1 MLDWM
6 KKLFNKEEEQ
16 TAMNKEV
23 PKQIESQPKIPR
35 VNHYTEA
42 REAQMASRNAGKC
55 RFPLIPDDGFD
66 EDDVREQPRFEEQHV
81 QSGVYEDQPTQRGIK
96 VERSRRPYVEKVV
109 ATYEEPEVQYE
120 PDPEPV
126 VKKVSVPSQESSR
139 RPFRP
144 TEMIS
149 PIYGYNRPSVEK
161 KVEKQE
167 EEKEREDLE
176 ISVEGKS
183 VVDAWLEK
191 KGYTLSAFSEGQ
203 TTTPSSSGRAGN
215 QQEEQNHSKKE
226 EKSVVDQWLEKNG
239 YEIERQEPVVEEKE
253 VVQEINTPQEVSADE
268 FLHKT
273 IAERTED
280 AGKEKDVVVSN
291 ENSLQEELVDSQ
303 VEHEDTI
310 LAEEMKCN
318 TEIEK
323 QTSEES
329 VIVKA
334 EEKLE
339 ETIIVEI
346 PEEFAEIAE
355 TEEPEVEVTAETE
368 ESEEVEVTAETEESE
383 EVEVIAEA
391 EESEEVEV
399 TAETEESEEVEVTA
413 ETEESEEVEV
423 TAEAEESEEVEVT
436 AETEEFEEVKVIA
449 EAEESEEAEVT
460 TETEESEEVEEIAE
474 TEESEEVEEIAEAE
488 ESEEVEVIAEAEES
502 EEVEVTTETEESEEV
517 EVTAETEE
525 SEEVEVTAE
534 AEESEEVEVT
544 AETEEFEEVK
554 VIAEAE
560 ESEEAE
566 VTTETEESE
575 EVEEIAETEESEEVE
590 EIAEAEESEE
600 VEVIAEAEES
610 EEVEVTT
617 ETEESE
623 EVEVTAETE
632 ESEEVEVTAEA
643 EESEEVEVTAE
654 TEEFEEVKVI
664 AEAEESEEVEEIAE
678 AEESEVEA
686 FVELEETQP
695 EMVLDEAIEQKSE
708 FIHVAE
714 ADEQTK
720 KDVQSFANVLIA
732 ETEENKLVVEEALVA
747 EEQPVVEEAPIAEG
761 KPVVEEAPVAE
772 EQLVVEEALVAE
784 EQPVVEEAPIAE
796 GKSVVEEAPVAE
808 EQLVVEETTI
818 AEEKPVV
825 PKEEP
830 KREKKRHVPF
840 NVVMLK
846 QDRTRLMER
855 HAARTS
861 VMQPSMGERVENKPV
876 HQVEESPVQQVVVE
890 SRVEEQP
897 VKQVVVDPQ
906 VEEQPMQQVVVE
918 PQVEEQPMQQVVVEP
933 QVKEQPMQQVVVEP
947 QVEVQPMQQ
956 VVVEPQ
962 VKEQPMQQVVVE
974 PQVKEQPM
982 QQVVVE
988 PQVEEQLGQQMVVE
1002 SQVEEKP
1009 MQQVV
1014 VEQVQKPISST
1025 EVQEKA
1031 YVVNQRENDMRNVL
1045 QTPPTYTVP
1054 PLALLSIPRQ
1064 AALDNKEWLEE
1075 QKELLDTTFNNF
1087 HVGAHVINVSQGP
1100 AVTRFEVQ
1108 PDPGV
1113 KVNKITNL
1121 SDDIKLSL
1129 AAKDIRIEAPIPG
1142 KSAIGIEVPNKE
1154 SKPVF
1159 LREILRSPVFTK
1171 SESPLTVALGLDI
1184 SGDPIVTDIRK
1195 MPHGLIAGATGSG
1208 KSVCINAILTS
1219 ILYKAKP
1226 HEVKLMLIDPKMVE
1240 LAPYNSVPHLVAP
1253 VITDV
1258 KAATAAL
1265 KWAVEEMERR
1275 YELFAH
1281 AGARDLTRYNTIVSE
1296 REIPGETLPYIVI
1309 VIDELADLMMV
1320 APGDVEEAIC
1330 RIAQKARACGIHLL
1344 VATQRPSVDVI
1355 TGLIKSN
1362 IPTRIAFTVS
1372 SQVDSRTII
1381 DIGGAEKLLGRGDM
1395 LFLGNGTSKPVR
1407 VQGVYVSDDE
1417 IEKTVDHVK
1426 KQMKPNYLFQQ
1437 EDLLAKTEQSE
1448 SEDELFFDACQ
1459 FVVEQ
1464 GGASTSSVQ
1473 RKFRIGYNR
1482 AARLI
1487 EEMESQ
1493 GIISEARGTK
1503 PRDVLISEDE
1513 FAAMQETN
1521 V

>member
-16 TAMNKEV
+16 TAMNKEAM
-23 PKQIESQPKIPR
+23 KQIESQPKIPR

-66 EDDVREQPRFEEQHV
+66 EDDVRELPHFEEHPV
-81 QSGVYEDQPTQRGIK
+81 QRGIYEEQPTQTGIK
-96 VERSRRPYVEKVV
+96 VERSRRQYVENAVS
-109 ATYEEPEVQYE
+109 TYEEPEVQYE

-126 VKKVSVPSQESSR
+126 VKKVSVSPQESSR

-161 KVEKQE
+161 KEEKQE

-191 KGYTLSAFSEGQ
+191 KGYTLSYFSEGKAP
-203 TTTPSSSGRAGN
+203 TSSSHQDVD
-215 QQEEQNHSKKE
+215 QQGQQSKKE

-253 VVQEINTPQEVSADE
+253 VIQEINTPQEVSADE
-268 FLHKT
+268 LLHKT
-273 IAERTED
+273 VAERMED
-280 AGKEKDVVVSN
+280 AEQEKDVVVLN
-291 ENSLQEELVDSQ
+291 ENILQEELVDSK

-310 LAEEMKCN
+310 LSEEIKRN
-318 TEIEK
+318 TEIEQPIMEVEK
-323 QTSEES
+323 QAPEES

-346 PEEFAEIAE
+346 PEEFGEVAEVMAEAEVVVEAEETEEAEVVVEAEETEEAEVIAE
-355 TEEPEVEVTAETE
+355 TEG
-368 ESEEVEVTAETEESE
+368 
-383 EVEVIAEA
+383 
-391 EESEEVEV
+391 
-399 TAETEESEEVEVTA
+399 
-413 ETEESEEVEV
+413 
-423 TAEAEESEEVEVT
+423 
-436 AETEEFEEVKVIA
+436 
-449 EAEESEEAEVT
+449 
-460 TETEESEEVEEIAE
+460 
-474 TEESEEVEEIAEAE
+474 
-488 ESEEVEVIAEAEES
+488 
-502 EEVEVTTETEESEEV
+502 
-517 EVTAETEE
+517 
-525 SEEVEVTAE
+525 
-534 AEESEEVEVT
+534 
-544 AETEEFEEVK
+544 
-554 VIAEAE
+554 
-560 ESEEAE
+560 
-566 VTTETEESE
+566 
-575 EVEEIAETEESEEVE
+575 
-590 EIAEAEESEE
+590 
-600 VEVIAEAEES
+600 
-610 EEVEVTT
+610 
-617 ETEESE
+617 
-623 EVEVTAETE
+623 
-632 ESEEVEVTAEA
+632 
-643 EESEEVEVTAE
+643 
-654 TEEFEEVKVI
+654 
-664 AEAEESEEVEEIAE
+664 
-678 AEESEVEA
+678 SEVEA
-686 FVELEETQP
+686 IVELEETQQ
-695 EMVLDEAIEQKSE
+695 EMVLDEAIEQKNE

-720 KDVQSFANVLIA
+720 EDVQSFANVLIA
-732 ETEENKLVVEEALVA
+732 ETEESKLFVEEEPVA
-747 EEQPVVEEAPIAEG
+747 EEQPVVEEG
-761 KPVVEEAPVAE
+761 PVAE
-772 EQLVVEEALVAE
+772 EQPVAEEGPVAE
-784 EQPVVEEAPIAE
+784 EQPVVEE
-796 GKSVVEEAPVAE
+796 GPVAK
-808 EQLVVEETTI
+808 EQPIVQ
-818 AEEKPVV
+818 
-825 PKEEP
+825 KEEP

-846 QDRTRLMER
+846 QDRKRLMER
-855 HAARTS
+855 HAARANA
-861 VMQPSMGERVENKPV
+861 MQSSMSERVENKPV
-876 HQVEESPVQQVVVE
+876 QQVEETPVQQVVVEPQVEEKPMQQVVVE
-890 SRVEEQP
+890 SRVEEIP
-897 VKQVVVDPQ
+897 VQQEVVEPQ
-906 VEEQPMQQVVVE
+906 VEEKPIQQVVVEPQVEEKPMQQVVVE
-918 PQVEEQPMQQVVVEP
+918 PQVEEQPV
-933 QVKEQPMQQVVVEP
+933 
-947 QVEVQPMQQ
+947 
-956 VVVEPQ
+956 
-962 VKEQPMQQVVVE
+962 
-974 PQVKEQPM
+974 
-982 QQVVVE
+982 
-988 PQVEEQLGQQMVVE
+988 QQMVVE
-1002 SQVEEKP
+1002 SRVEERP
-1009 MQQVV
+1009 VQQMVAG
-1014 VEQVQKPISST
+1014 QVQKPSSST
-1025 EVQEKA
+1025 EPQEKA

-1054 PLALLSIPRQ
+1054 PLALLSIPQ
-1064 AALDNKEWLEE
+1064 QSALDNTEWLEE

-1226 HEVKLMLIDPKMVE
+1226 HEVKLILIDPKMVE

-1426 KQMKPNYLFQQ
+1426 KQMKPNYLFKQ
-1437 EDLLAKTEQSE
+1437 EDLLAKSEQSE
-1448 SEDELFFDACQ
+1448 SEDELFLDACQ

-1493 GIISEARGTK
+1493 GIISEGRGTK

-1521 V
+1521 I

>member
-16 TAMNKEV
+16 TAINKEV
-23 PKQIESQPKIPR
+23 PKQIESQSKIPR

-55 RFPLIPDDGFD
+55 RFPLVPDNGFD
-66 EDDVREQPRFEEQHV
+66 EEDVIATGHFEEQPV
-81 QSGVYEDQPTQRGIK
+81 QVVTYENQPTQRGIK
-96 VERSRRPYVEKVV
+96 VERSRRQYVEQVV
-109 ATYEEPEVQYE
+109 STYEEPEVQYE
-120 PDPEPV
+120 PEREPV
-126 VKKVSVPSQESSR
+126 VKKASAPSQESNR

-191 KGYTLSAFSEGQ
+191 KGYTLSDFSEGQ
-203 TTTPSSSGRAGN
+203 ATTSSSHEGVDQRD
-215 QQEEQNHSKKE
+215 QQSKEE

-239 YEIERQEPVVEEKE
+239 YEIERQEPIVEKE
-253 VVQEINTPQEVSADE
+253 VVQEISAQQAVPAGEVP
-268 FLHKT
+268 HQT
-273 IAERTED
+273 IAERMED
-280 AGKEKDVVVSN
+280 AKQESDVVAKN
-291 ENSLQEELVDSQ
+291 ILQTELVDSK

-310 LAEEMKCN
+310 LSEETKRN
-318 TEIEK
+318 TEIEQPTIEVEK
-323 QTSEES
+323 QAPEES

-339 ETIIVEI
+339 ETIVVEI
-346 PEEFAEIAE
+346 QEEVEVIAE
-355 TEEPEVEVTAETE
+355 TEAPEEVEVIAEAEEVEVIAETE
-368 ESEEVEVTAETEESE
+368 ESEEVEVIAETEESE

-391 EESEEVEV
+391 EELEKVEV
-399 TAETEESEEVEVTA
+399 ITETEA
-413 ETEESEEVEV
+413 P
-423 TAEAEESEEVEVT
+423 
-436 AETEEFEEVKVIA
+436 
-449 EAEESEEAEVT
+449 EEAEPV
-460 TETEESEEVEEIAE
+460 A
-474 TEESEEVEEIAEAE
+474 
-488 ESEEVEVIAEAEES
+488 
-502 EEVEVTTETEESEEV
+502 
-517 EVTAETEE
+517 
-525 SEEVEVTAE
+525 
-534 AEESEEVEVT
+534 
-544 AETEEFEEVK
+544 
-554 VIAEAE
+554 
-560 ESEEAE
+560 
-566 VTTETEESE
+566 
-575 EVEEIAETEESEEVE
+575 
-590 EIAEAEESEE
+590 
-600 VEVIAEAEES
+600 
-610 EEVEVTT
+610 
-617 ETEESE
+617 
-623 EVEVTAETE
+623 
-632 ESEEVEVTAEA
+632 
-643 EESEEVEVTAE
+643 
-654 TEEFEEVKVI
+654 
-664 AEAEESEEVEEIAE
+664 
-678 AEESEVEA
+678 
-686 FVELEETQP
+686 LEETQQ
-695 EMVLDEAIEQKSE
+695 EMVLNEAIEQTNE

-714 ADEQTK
+714 AEEQAK
-720 KDVQSFANVLIA
+720 KDVQSFADVLIA
-732 ETEENKLVVEEALVA
+732 EEQRVVEEAPIA
-747 EEQPVVEEAPIAEG
+747 EEQPVVEEAPIAE
-761 KPVVEEAPVAE
+761 
-772 EQLVVEEALVAE
+772 

-796 GKSVVEEAPVAE
+796 EQSIVEEAPIAE
-808 EQLVVEETTI
+808 EQPIVQ
-818 AEEKPVV
+818 
-825 PKEEP
+825 KEEP

-855 HAARTS
+855 HAAR
-861 VMQPSMGERVENKPV
+861 VNAMQSSMSERVENKPV
-876 HQVEESPVQQVVVE
+876 QQVEERPL
-890 SRVEEQP
+890 
-897 VKQVVVDPQ
+897 PQ
-906 VEEQPMQQVVVE
+906 VEEKPMQQVVVE
-918 PQVEEQPMQQVVVEP
+918 PQVEEKPMQQVVVEP
-933 QVKEQPMQQVVVEP
+933 
-947 QVEVQPMQQ
+947 
-956 VVVEPQ
+956 
-962 VKEQPMQQVVVE
+962 
-974 PQVKEQPM
+974 
-982 QQVVVE
+982 
-988 PQVEEQLGQQMVVE
+988 
-1002 SQVEEKP
+1002 QVEEKP

-1014 VEQVQKPISST
+1014 VEQVQKPNSST

-1045 QTPPTYTVP
+1045 QTPPTYAIP
-1054 PLALLSIPRQ
+1054 PLTLLSIPQQ
-1064 AALDNKEWLEE
+1064 AALDNTEWLDE

-1281 AGARDLTRYNTIVSE
+1281 AGARDLTRYNTIVSG

-1417 IEKTVDHVK
+1417 IEKTVDHVR
-1426 KQMKPNYLFQQ
+1426 KQMKPNYLFKQ
-1437 EDLLAKTEQSE
+1437 EDLLAKTEQAE

-1493 GIISEARGTK
+1493 GIISEGRGTK

>member
-1 MLDWM
+1 M

-55 RFPLIPDDGFD
+55 RFPLVPDNGFD
-66 EDDVREQPRFEEQHV
+66 EEDESEVNRFEEQPV
-81 QSGVYEDQPTQRGIK
+81 QGVTYEEPTAQRGIK

-109 ATYEEPEVQYE
+109 STYEEPEVQYE
-120 PDPEPV
+120 PVRESV
-126 VKKVSVPSQESSR
+126 VKKASAPSQESNR

-161 KVEKQE
+161 KEEKQE

-191 KGYTLSAFSEGQ
+191 KGYTLSDFSEGQ
-203 TTTPSSSGRAGN
+203 ATSSASGEVVE
-215 QQEEQNHSKKE
+215 QQGQQSKKE

-239 YEIERQEPVVEEKE
+239 YEIERQVPLVEEKE
-253 VVQEINTPQEVSADE
+253 VIQEMSTPQEVPADE
-268 FLHKT
+268 LLHKT
-273 IAERTED
+273 VAEQMES
-280 AGKEKDVVVSN
+280 AKLEKDVVVLN
-291 ENSLQEELVDSQ
+291 ENNLQEELVASK

-310 LAEEMKCN
+310 LSEEIKRN
-318 TEIEK
+318 TEIKQPTIEVEK
-323 QTSEES
+323 QALEES

-346 PEEFAEIAE
+346 PEEVSQVEVIAE
-355 TEEPEVEVTAETE
+355 TEELEEVVMETEAPEEVEVIAEAEESEEAEVIAETE
-368 ESEEVEVTAETEESE
+368 ESEEVEVIAEAEESEEAEVIAETEESE

-399 TAETEESEEVEVTA
+399 IAEVEESEEAEVIAETEESEEVEV
-413 ETEESEEVEV
+413 
-423 TAEAEESEEVEVT
+423 
-436 AETEEFEEVKVIA
+436 IA
-449 EAEESEEAEVT
+449 EINAPVVETFVALEDIQQEA
-460 TETEESEEVEEIAE
+460 
-474 TEESEEVEEIAEAE
+474 
-488 ESEEVEVIAEAEES
+488 
-502 EEVEVTTETEESEEV
+502 
-517 EVTAETEE
+517 
-525 SEEVEVTAE
+525 
-534 AEESEEVEVT
+534 
-544 AETEEFEEVK
+544 
-554 VIAEAE
+554 
-560 ESEEAE
+560 
-566 VTTETEESE
+566 
-575 EVEEIAETEESEEVE
+575 
-590 EIAEAEESEE
+590 
-600 VEVIAEAEES
+600 
-610 EEVEVTT
+610 
-617 ETEESE
+617 
-623 EVEVTAETE
+623 
-632 ESEEVEVTAEA
+632 
-643 EESEEVEVTAE
+643 
-654 TEEFEEVKVI
+654 
-664 AEAEESEEVEEIAE
+664 
-678 AEESEVEA
+678 
-686 FVELEETQP
+686 
-695 EMVLDEAIEQKSE
+695 EAIEQKSE

-720 KDVQSFANVLIA
+720 KDVQSFADVLI
-732 ETEENKLVVEEALVA
+732 A
-747 EEQPVVEEAPIAEG
+747 EEQPVVEEAPI
-761 KPVVEEAPVAE
+761 VEE
-772 EQLVVEEALVAE
+772 Q
-784 EQPVVEEAPIAE
+784 
-796 GKSVVEEAPVAE
+796 SVVEEAPVAE
-808 EQLVVEETTI
+808 EQRVVEEAPVVEEQSVVEEAPVVEEQSVVEEAPV
-818 AEEKPVV
+818 AEEQRVVEEAPVV
-825 PKEEP
+825 EEQRVVEEAPVAEEQRVVEEAPVVEEQRVVEEAPVVEEQPVAEETPVAEEQPVVQKEEP

-855 HAARTS
+855 HAARANA
-861 VMQPSMGERVENKPV
+861 MQPSANVRVENKPV
-876 HQVEESPVQQVVVE
+876 QQEVAEPQVEEHPVQQVAAEPQVEEHPVQQVVVE
-890 SRVEEQP
+890 S
-897 VKQVVVDPQ
+897 Q
-906 VEEQPMQQVVVE
+906 VEEHPMQQVVAE
-918 PQVEEQPMQQVVVEP
+918 PQVEEQPIQQI
-933 QVKEQPMQQVVVEP
+933 
-947 QVEVQPMQQ
+947 
-956 VVVEPQ
+956 
-962 VKEQPMQQVVVE
+962 
-974 PQVKEQPM
+974 
-982 QQVVVE
+982 
-988 PQVEEQLGQQMVVE
+988 
-1002 SQVEEKP
+1002 
-1009 MQQVV
+1009 V

-1045 QTPPTYTVP
+1045 HTPPTYTVP
-1054 PLALLSIPRQ
+1054 PLALLSIPQ
-1064 AALDNKEWLEE
+1064 QSALDNTEWLEE

-1426 KQMKPNYLFQQ
+1426 KQMKPNYLFKQ
-1437 EDLLAKTEQSE
+1437 EDLLAKTEQAE

-1487 EEMESQ
+1487 EEMQSQ

>member
-55 RFPLIPDDGFD
+55 RFPLVPDNGFD
-66 EDDVREQPRFEEQHV
+66 EEDESEVNRFEEQPV
-81 QSGVYEDQPTQRGIK
+81 QGVAYEEPTAQRGIK

-109 ATYEEPEVQYE
+109 STYEEPEVQYE
-120 PDPEPV
+120 PVRESV
-126 VKKVSVPSQESSR
+126 VKKASAPSQESNR

-167 EEKEREDLE
+167 EVKEREDLE

-191 KGYTLSAFSEGQ
+191 KGYKLSDFSEGQ
-203 TTTPSSSGRAGN
+203 APTSSSHRAAN
-215 QQEEQNHSKKE
+215 QQGEQQYEENKKE

-239 YEIERQEPVVEEKE
+239 YEIERQVPLVEEKE
-253 VVQEINTPQEVSADE
+253 VIKEMSTPQEVSADE
-268 FLHKT
+268 LLHKT
-273 IAERTED
+273 VAEQMES
-280 AGKEKDVVVSN
+280 AKLEKDVVVLN
-291 ENSLQEELVDSQ
+291 ENNLQEELVASK

-310 LAEEMKCN
+310 LSEEIKRN
-318 TEIEK
+318 TEIKQPTIEVEK
-323 QTSEES
+323 QAPEES

-346 PEEFAEIAE
+346 PEEVSKVEVIAE
-355 TEEPEVEVTAETE
+355 TEELEEVVMETEAPEEVEEEVEVIAETKE
-368 ESEEVEVTAETEESE
+368 PEEVVMETEEVEVIAEAKESEEVEVIAEAKESEEVEVIAEAKESEEVEVIAEAKESEEVEVIAEAKESEEVEVIAEAKESEEVEVIAETEESE

-391 EESEEVEV
+391 KELEEVEV
-399 TAETEESEEVEVTA
+399 
-413 ETEESEEVEV
+413 
-423 TAEAEESEEVEVT
+423 
-436 AETEEFEEVKVIA
+436 I
-449 EAEESEEAEVT
+449 
-460 TETEESEEVEEIAE
+460 TET
-474 TEESEEVEEIAEAE
+474 E
-488 ESEEVEVIAEAEES
+488 ESEEVEVIAE
-502 EEVEVTTETEESEEV
+502 T
-517 EVTAETEE
+517 
-525 SEEVEVTAE
+525 
-534 AEESEEVEVT
+534 
-544 AETEEFEEVK
+544 
-554 VIAEAE
+554 
-560 ESEEAE
+560 
-566 VTTETEESE
+566 
-575 EVEEIAETEESEEVE
+575 
-590 EIAEAEESEE
+590 EE
-600 VEVIAEAEES
+600 VEVIAEAEE
-610 EEVEVTT
+610 VE
-617 ETEESE
+617 
-623 EVEVTAETE
+623 
-632 ESEEVEVTAEA
+632 
-643 EESEEVEVTAE
+643 
-654 TEEFEEVKVI
+654 VI
-664 AEAEESEEVEEIAE
+664 AEAEETEVIAETKAPVVETFVALEEIQQE
-678 AEESEVEA
+678 
-686 FVELEETQP
+686 
-695 EMVLDEAIEQKSE
+695 DEAIEQKSE

-732 ETEENKLVVEEALVA
+732 ETEENRRVVEEAQVAEEQRVVEEAPVVEEQRVVEEAPVVEEQRVVEEAPVVEEQRVVEETPIA
-747 EEQPVVEEAPIAEG
+747 EEQPVV
-761 KPVVEEAPVAE
+761 
-772 EQLVVEEALVAE
+772 Q
-784 EQPVVEEAPIAE
+784 
-796 GKSVVEEAPVAE
+796 
-808 EQLVVEETTI
+808 
-818 AEEKPVV
+818 
-825 PKEEP
+825 KEEP

-855 HAARTS
+855 HAARANA
-861 VMQPSMGERVENKPV
+861 MQPSANVRVENKPV
-876 HQVEESPVQQVVVE
+876 QQEVAEPQVEERPVQQVVAE
-890 SRVEEQP
+890 
-897 VKQVVVDPQ
+897 PQ
-906 VEEQPMQQVVVE
+906 VEENPMQQVVVE
-918 PQVEEQPMQQVVVEP
+918 PQVEERPV
-933 QVKEQPMQQVVVEP
+933 
-947 QVEVQPMQQ
+947 
-956 VVVEPQ
+956 
-962 VKEQPMQQVVVE
+962 
-974 PQVKEQPM
+974 

-988 PQVEEQLGQQMVVE
+988 PQVEERPVQQVVVE
-1002 SQVEEKP
+1002 PQVEERPVQQVAEPQVEERPVQQVVAEPQVEEQP

-1045 QTPPTYTVP
+1045 HTPPTYTVP
-1054 PLALLSIPRQ
+1054 PLALLSIPQ
-1064 AALDNKEWLEE
+1064 QSALDNTEWLEE

-1426 KQMKPNYLFQQ
+1426 KQMKPNYLFKQ
-1437 EDLLAKTEQSE
+1437 EDLLAKTEQAE
-1448 SEDELFFDACQ
+1448 SEDELFLDACQ

-1493 GIISEARGTK
+1493 GIISEGRGTK

>member
-1 MLDWM
+1 
-6 KKLFNKEEEQ
+6 
-16 TAMNKEV
+16 T
-23 PKQIESQPKIPR
+23 
-35 VNHYTEA
+35 
-42 REAQMASRNAGKC
+42 
-55 RFPLIPDDGFD
+55 
-66 EDDVREQPRFEEQHV
+66 
-81 QSGVYEDQPTQRGIK
+81 
-96 VERSRRPYVEKVV
+96 
-109 ATYEEPEVQYE
+109 
-120 PDPEPV
+120 
-126 VKKVSVPSQESSR
+126 
-139 RPFRP
+139 
-144 TEMIS
+144 
-149 PIYGYNRPSVEK
+149 
-161 KVEKQE
+161 
-167 EEKEREDLE
+167 
-176 ISVEGKS
+176 
-183 VVDAWLEK
+183 
-191 KGYTLSAFSEGQ
+191 
-203 TTTPSSSGRAGN
+203 
-215 QQEEQNHSKKE
+215 
-226 EKSVVDQWLEKNG
+226 
-239 YEIERQEPVVEEKE
+239 
-253 VVQEINTPQEVSADE
+253 
-268 FLHKT
+268 
-273 IAERTED
+273 
-280 AGKEKDVVVSN
+280 
-291 ENSLQEELVDSQ
+291 EEL
-303 VEHEDTI
+303 E
-310 LAEEMKCN
+310 
-318 TEIEK
+318 
-323 QTSEES
+323 
-329 VIVKA
+329 
-334 EEKLE
+334 
-339 ETIIVEI
+339 
-346 PEEFAEIAE
+346 
-355 TEEPEVEVTAETE
+355 EVEVITETE
-368 ESEEVEVTAETEESE
+368 ESEEVEVITETEESE

-399 TAETEESEEVEVTA
+399 
-413 ETEESEEVEV
+413 
-423 TAEAEESEEVEVT
+423 
-436 AETEEFEEVKVIA
+436 IA
-449 EAEESEEAEVT
+449 EVEESEEAEV
-460 TETEESEEVEEIAE
+460 IAE
-474 TEESEEVEEIAEAE
+474 VE

-502 EEVEVTTETEESEEV
+502 EE
-517 EVTAETEE
+517 A
-525 SEEVEVTAE
+525 
-534 AEESEEVEVT
+534 
-544 AETEEFEEVK
+544 
-554 VIAEAE
+554 
-560 ESEEAE
+560 
-566 VTTETEESE
+566 
-575 EVEEIAETEESEEVE
+575 
-590 EIAEAEESEE
+590 
-600 VEVIAEAEES
+600 EVIAEINAPV
-610 EEVEVTT
+610 VETFV
-617 ETEESE
+617 
-623 EVEVTAETE
+623 AL
-632 ESEEVEVTAEA
+632 
-643 EESEEVEVTAE
+643 
-654 TEEFEEVKVI
+654 
-664 AEAEESEEVEEIAE
+664 EEIQQE
-678 AEESEVEA
+678 
-686 FVELEETQP
+686 
-695 EMVLDEAIEQKSE
+695 DEAIEQKSE
-708 FIHVAE
+708 FIYVAE

-720 KDVQSFANVLIA
+720 KDVQSFADVLIA
-732 ETEENKLVVEEALVA
+732 E
-747 EEQPVVEEAPIAEG
+747 EQ
-761 KPVVEEAPVAE
+761 PVVEEAPVAE
-772 EQLVVEEALVAE
+772 EQQVVEEAPVVEEQSVVEEAPVVEEQPVAEETLVAEEQRVVEEAPVVEEQRVVEEVPVAE
-784 EQPVVEEAPIAE
+784 EQPVV
-796 GKSVVEEAPVAE
+796 
-808 EQLVVEETTI
+808 Q
-818 AEEKPVV
+818 
-825 PKEEP
+825 KEEP

-855 HAARTS
+855 HAARANA
-861 VMQPSMGERVENKPV
+861 MQPSANVRVENKPV
-876 HQVEESPVQQVVVE
+876 QQEVAEPQVEERPVQQVVAKPQ
-890 SRVEEQP
+890 VEEHP
-897 VKQVVVDPQ
+897 VQQVVAKPQ
-906 VEEQPMQQVVVE
+906 VEEQTMQQVVAEPQVEERPVQQVVAEPQVEEHPVQQVVAE
-918 PQVEEQPMQQVVVEP
+918 PQVEEQPI
-933 QVKEQPMQQVVVEP
+933 
-947 QVEVQPMQQ
+947 
-956 VVVEPQ
+956 
-962 VKEQPMQQVVVE
+962 
-974 PQVKEQPM
+974 
-982 QQVVVE
+982 
-988 PQVEEQLGQQMVVE
+988 
-1002 SQVEEKP
+1002 
-1009 MQQVV
+1009 QQVV

-1045 QTPPTYTVP
+1045 HTPPTYTVP
-1054 PLALLSIPRQ
+1054 PLALLSIPQ
-1064 AALDNKEWLEE
+1064 QSALDNTEWLEE

-1240 LAPYNSVPHLVAP
+1240 LAPYNAVPHLVAP

-1426 KQMKPNYLFQQ
+1426 KQMKPNYLFKQ
-1437 EDLLAKTEQSE
+1437 EDLLAKTEQAE
-1448 SEDELFFDACQ
+1448 SEDELFFEACQ

-1487 EEMESQ
+1487 EEMQSQ

>member
-55 RFPLIPDDGFD
+55 RFPLVPDNGFD
-66 EDDVREQPRFEEQHV
+66 EEDESEVNRFEEQPV
-81 QSGVYEDQPTQRGIK
+81 QGVAYEEPTAQRGIK

-109 ATYEEPEVQYE
+109 STYEEPEVQYE
-120 PDPEPV
+120 PVRESV
-126 VKKVSVPSQESSR
+126 IKKASAPSQESNR

-167 EEKEREDLE
+167 EVKEREDLE
-176 ISVEGKS
+176 ISVEGKA

-191 KGYTLSAFSEGQ
+191 KGYKLSDFLEGQ
-203 TTTPSSSGRAGN
+203 ATSSAPGEVVEQKG
-215 QQEEQNHSKKE
+215 QQGKKE

-239 YEIERQEPVVEEKE
+239 YEIERQVHLVEEKE
-253 VVQEINTPQEVSADE
+253 VIKEMSTPQEVSADE
-268 FLHKT
+268 LLHKT
-273 IAERTED
+273 VAEQMES
-280 AGKEKDVVVSN
+280 AKLEKDVVVLN
-291 ENSLQEELVDSQ
+291 ENNLQEELVASK

-310 LAEEMKCN
+310 LSEEIKRN
-318 TEIEK
+318 TEIKQPTIEVEK
-323 QTSEES
+323 QAPEES

-346 PEEFAEIAE
+346 PEELEEVEVITETEELEEVEVIAE
-355 TEEPEVEVTAETE
+355 TEEPEEVEVIAETEELEEVEVIAETE
-368 ESEEVEVTAETEESE
+368 ESEEVEVIAETEESE

-391 EESEEVEV
+391 EELEEVEV
-399 TAETEESEEVEVTA
+399 IAETEESEEVEVIA

-423 TAEAEESEEVEVT
+423 
-436 AETEEFEEVKVIA
+436 IA
-449 EAEESEEAEVT
+449 EAEEL
-460 TETEESEEVEEIAE
+460 EEVEVIAE
-474 TEESEEVEEIAEAE
+474 TEESEEVEVIAEAE

-502 EEVEVTTETEESEEV
+502 EEVEV
-517 EVTAETEE
+517 
-525 SEEVEVTAE
+525 
-534 AEESEEVEVT
+534 
-544 AETEEFEEVK
+544 
-554 VIAEAE
+554 
-560 ESEEAE
+560 
-566 VTTETEESE
+566 
-575 EVEEIAETEESEEVE
+575 IAETEEL
-590 EIAEAEESEE
+590 EE
-600 VEVIAEAEES
+600 VEVIAETEEL
-610 EEVEVTT
+610 EEVEVIA
-617 ETEESE
+617 ETEELE
-623 EVEVTAETE
+623 EVEVIAETE
-632 ESEEVEVTAEA
+632 ELEEVEVIAET
-643 EESEEVEVTAE
+643 EELEEVEVIAE
-654 TEEFEEVKVI
+654 TEELEEVEVI
-664 AEAEESEEVEEIAE
+664 AETEELEEVEVIAE
-678 AEESEVEA
+678 TE
-686 FVELEETQP
+686 ELEEVEVIAETEELEEVEVIAETKAPVVETFVALEEIQQ
-695 EMVLDEAIEQKSE
+695 EDEVIEQNSE

-720 KDVQSFANVLIA
+720 NDVQSFANVLIA
-732 ETEENKLVVEEALVA
+732 ETEENKRVEEEAPVVEEQSVEEEVPVV
-747 EEQPVVEEAPIAEG
+747 EEQPVV
-761 KPVVEEAPVAE
+761 K
-772 EQLVVEEALVAE
+772 
-784 EQPVVEEAPIAE
+784 
-796 GKSVVEEAPVAE
+796 
-808 EQLVVEETTI
+808 
-818 AEEKPVV
+818 
-825 PKEEP
+825 KEEP

-855 HAARTS
+855 HAVRANA
-861 VMQPSMGERVENKPV
+861 MQPSANVRVENKPV
-876 HQVEESPVQQVVVE
+876 QQEVAEPQVEESPVQQVVAE
-890 SRVEEQP
+890 
-897 VKQVVVDPQ
+897 PQ
-906 VEEQPMQQVVVE
+906 VEESPVQQVVAEPQVEESLEQQVVVE
-918 PQVEEQPMQQVVVEP
+918 PQVEEQPMQQVVAEP
-933 QVKEQPMQQVVVEP
+933 QVEEQPMQQVVVES
-947 QVEVQPMQQ
+947 QVEESPVQQ
-956 VVVEPQ
+956 VVA
-962 VKEQPMQQVVVE
+962 
-974 PQVKEQPM
+974 
-982 QQVVVE
+982 E
-988 PQVEEQLGQQMVVE
+988 PQVEESPV
-1002 SQVEEKP
+1002 
-1009 MQQVV
+1009 QQVV
-1014 VEQVQKPISST
+1014 AEQVQKSISST
-1025 EVQEKA
+1025 EPKEKA

-1045 QTPPTYTVP
+1045 HTPPTYTVP
-1054 PLALLSIPRQ
+1054 PLALLSIPQ
-1064 AALDNKEWLEE
+1064 QSALDNTEWLDE

-1265 KWAVEEMERR
+1265 KWAVDEMERR

-1296 REIPGETLPYIVI
+1296 RDIPGETLPYIVI

-1417 IEKTVDHVK
+1417 IEKTVDHVR
-1426 KQMKPNYLFQQ
+1426 KQMKPNYLFKQ
-1437 EDLLAKTEQSE
+1437 EDLLAKTEQAE

>member
-55 RFPLIPDDGFD
+55 RFPLVPDNGFD
-66 EDDVREQPRFEEQHV
+66 EEDESEVNRFEEQPV
-81 QSGVYEDQPTQRGIK
+81 QGVAYEEPTAQRGIK

-109 ATYEEPEVQYE
+109 STYEEPEVQYE
-120 PDPEPV
+120 PVRESV
-126 VKKVSVPSQESSR
+126 VKKASAPSQESNR

-167 EEKEREDLE
+167 EVKEREDLE
-176 ISVEGKS
+176 ISVEGKA

-191 KGYTLSAFSEGQ
+191 KGYKLSDFSEGQ
-203 TTTPSSSGRAGN
+203 ATSSAPGEVVEQKG
-215 QQEEQNHSKKE
+215 QQSKKE

-239 YEIERQEPVVEEKE
+239 YEIERQVPLVEEKE
-253 VVQEINTPQEVSADE
+253 VIKEMSTPQEVSADE
-268 FLHKT
+268 LLHKT
-273 IAERTED
+273 VAEQMES
-280 AGKEKDVVVSN
+280 AKLEKDVVVLN
-291 ENSLQEELVDSQ
+291 ENNLQEELVASK

-310 LAEEMKCN
+310 LSEEIKRN
-318 TEIEK
+318 TEIKQPTIEVEK
-323 QTSEES
+323 QAPEES

-346 PEEFAEIAE
+346 PEELEEVEVITETEELEEVEVITETEELEEVEVITETEELEEVEVIAE
-355 TEEPEVEVTAETE
+355 TEEPEEVIAETE
-368 ESEEVEVTAETEESE
+368 ESEEVEVIAETEELEEVEVIAETEESEEVEVIAETEELEEVEVIAETEESEEVEVIAETEESEEVEVIAETEESEEVEVIAETEESEEVEVIAETEESEEVEVIAETEELEEVEVIAETEELEEVEVIAETEESE

-399 TAETEESEEVEVTA
+399 
-413 ETEESEEVEV
+413 
-423 TAEAEESEEVEVT
+423 
-436 AETEEFEEVKVIA
+436 
-449 EAEESEEAEVT
+449 
-460 TETEESEEVEEIAE
+460 IAE
-474 TEESEEVEEIAEAE
+474 TEEL
-488 ESEEVEVIAEAEES
+488 EEVEVIAE
-502 EEVEVTTETEESEEV
+502 TEEL
-517 EVTAETEE
+517 
-525 SEEVEVTAE
+525 
-534 AEESEEVEVT
+534 
-544 AETEEFEEVK
+544 
-554 VIAEAE
+554 
-560 ESEEAE
+560 
-566 VTTETEESE
+566 
-575 EVEEIAETEESEEVE
+575 
-590 EIAEAEESEE
+590 EE
-600 VEVIAEAEES
+600 VEVIAETEEL
-610 EEVEVTT
+610 EEVEVIA
-617 ETEESE
+617 ETEELE
-623 EVEVTAETE
+623 EVEVIAETE
-632 ESEEVEVTAEA
+632 ELEEVEVIAET
-643 EESEEVEVTAE
+643 EELEEVEVIAE
-654 TEEFEEVKVI
+654 TKAPVVETFV
-664 AEAEESEEVEEIAE
+664 ALEEIQQE
-678 AEESEVEA
+678 DEV
-686 FVELEETQP
+686 
-695 EMVLDEAIEQKSE
+695 IEQNSE

-720 KDVQSFANVLIA
+720 NDVQSFANVLIA
-732 ETEENKLVVEEALVA
+732 ETEENKRVEEEAPVVEEQSVEEEVPVV
-747 EEQPVVEEAPIAEG
+747 EEQPVV
-761 KPVVEEAPVAE
+761 K
-772 EQLVVEEALVAE
+772 
-784 EQPVVEEAPIAE
+784 
-796 GKSVVEEAPVAE
+796 
-808 EQLVVEETTI
+808 
-818 AEEKPVV
+818 
-825 PKEEP
+825 KEEP

-855 HAARTS
+855 HAARANA
-861 VMQPSMGERVENKPV
+861 MQPSANVRVENKPV
-876 HQVEESPVQQVVVE
+876 QQEVAE
-890 SRVEEQP
+890 
-897 VKQVVVDPQ
+897 PQ
-906 VEEQPMQQVVVE
+906 VEEQPMQQVVAESQVEESPVQQVVAEPQVEEQPMQQVVAEPQVEESPVQQAVAEPQVEEQPMQQVVAEPQVEEQPMQQVVAE
-918 PQVEEQPMQQVVVEP
+918 PQVEEQPMQQVVVE
-933 QVKEQPMQQVVVEP
+933 
-947 QVEVQPMQQ
+947 
-956 VVVEPQ
+956 
-962 VKEQPMQQVVVE
+962 
-974 PQVKEQPM
+974 
-982 QQVVVE
+982 
-988 PQVEEQLGQQMVVE
+988 
-1002 SQVEEKP
+1002 
-1009 MQQVV
+1009 
-1014 VEQVQKPISST
+1014 QVQKSISST
-1025 EVQEKA
+1025 EPKEKA

-1045 QTPPTYTVP
+1045 HTPPTYTVP
-1054 PLALLSIPRQ
+1054 PLALLSIPQ
-1064 AALDNKEWLEE
+1064 QSALDNTEWLDE

-1265 KWAVEEMERR
+1265 KWAVDEMERR

-1296 REIPGETLPYIVI
+1296 RDIPGETLPYIVI

-1417 IEKTVDHVK
+1417 IEKTVDHVR
-1426 KQMKPNYLFQQ
+1426 KQMKPNYLFKQ
-1437 EDLLAKTEQSE
+1437 EDLLAKTEQAE

>member
-23 PKQIESQPKIPR
+23 PKQVESQPKIPR

-55 RFPLIPDDGFD
+55 RFPLVPDNGFD
-66 EDDVREQPRFEEQHV
+66 EEDVIETGRFEEQPV
-81 QSGVYEDQPTQRGIK
+81 QAVTYENEPIQRGIK
-96 VERSRRPYVEKVV
+96 VERSRRQYVEKVV
-109 ATYEEPEVQYE
+109 STYEEPEMQYE
-120 PDPEPV
+120 PEREPV
-126 VKKVSVPSQESSR
+126 VKKASTPAQESNR

-161 KVEKQE
+161 KEEKQE
-167 EEKEREDLE
+167 EVKEREDLE

-191 KGYTLSAFSEGQ
+191 KGYTLSDFSEGQ
-203 TTTPSSSGRAGN
+203 APTSSSHRAANEQGER
-215 QQEEQNHSKKE
+215 QYEESKKE

-239 YEIERQEPVVEEKE
+239 YEIERQEPIVEEKE
-253 VVQEINTPQEVSADE
+253 VVQEMSAPQEVPAAE
-268 FLHKT
+268 LLHET
-273 IAERTED
+273 IAERMEG
-280 AGKEKDVVVSN
+280 AKQESDVVDKN
-291 ENSLQEELVDSQ
+291 ILQEELVDSK

-310 LAEEMKCN
+310 LSEEIKRS
-318 TEIEK
+318 TEIEQPTIEVEK
-323 QTSEES
+323 QAPEES

-339 ETIIVEI
+339 ETIVVEI
-346 PEEFAEIAE
+346 P
-355 TEEPEVEVTAETE
+355 
-368 ESEEVEVTAETEESE
+368 E
-383 EVEVIAEA
+383 EVEVIAETEA
-391 EESEEVEV
+391 PEEVEPV
-399 TAETEESEEVEVTA
+399 A
-413 ETEESEEVEV
+413 
-423 TAEAEESEEVEVT
+423 
-436 AETEEFEEVKVIA
+436 
-449 EAEESEEAEVT
+449 
-460 TETEESEEVEEIAE
+460 
-474 TEESEEVEEIAEAE
+474 
-488 ESEEVEVIAEAEES
+488 
-502 EEVEVTTETEESEEV
+502 
-517 EVTAETEE
+517 
-525 SEEVEVTAE
+525 
-534 AEESEEVEVT
+534 
-544 AETEEFEEVK
+544 
-554 VIAEAE
+554 
-560 ESEEAE
+560 
-566 VTTETEESE
+566 
-575 EVEEIAETEESEEVE
+575 
-590 EIAEAEESEE
+590 
-600 VEVIAEAEES
+600 
-610 EEVEVTT
+610 
-617 ETEESE
+617 
-623 EVEVTAETE
+623 
-632 ESEEVEVTAEA
+632 
-643 EESEEVEVTAE
+643 
-654 TEEFEEVKVI
+654 
-664 AEAEESEEVEEIAE
+664 
-678 AEESEVEA
+678 
-686 FVELEETQP
+686 LEEMQQ
-695 EMVLDEAIEQKSE
+695 EMVLNEAIEQKNE
-708 FIHVAE
+708 FIHVAV

-720 KDVQSFANVLIA
+720 KDVQSFADVLIA
-732 ETEENKLVVEEALVA
+732 EEQSVVEETPIVEEQPVA
-747 EEQPVVEEAPIAEG
+747 EEAPVVEEQSVVEETPIVEEQPVAEEAPVVEGQSVVEEAPIAEEQ
-761 KPVVEEAPVAE
+761 PVAEETSVVEEQSVVEETPIVEEQPAAEEAPVVEEQSVVEETPIVEEAPV
-772 EQLVVEEALVAE
+772 VEG
-784 EQPVVEEAPIAE
+784 QSVVEEAPIAE
-796 GKSVVEEAPVAE
+796 EQPVAEETSVVEEQPVAE
-808 EQLVVEETTI
+808 EAPVVEEQ
-818 AEEKPVV
+818 PVV
-825 PKEEP
+825 QKEEP

-846 QDRTRLMER
+846 QDRARLMER
-855 HAARTS
+855 HASRTNG
-861 VMQPSMGERVENKPV
+861 MQSSMSERVENKPV
-876 HQVEESPVQQVVVE
+876 HQVEEQ
-890 SRVEEQP
+890 
-897 VKQVVVDPQ
+897 PQ
-906 VEEQPMQQVVVE
+906 VEEKPMQQVVVE
-918 PQVEEQPMQQVVVEP
+918 PQVEEKQMQQVVD
-933 QVKEQPMQQVVVEP
+933 P
-947 QVEVQPMQQ
+947 QVE
-956 VVVEPQ
+956 E
-962 VKEQPMQQVVVE
+962 K
-974 PQVKEQPM
+974 PM

-988 PQVEEQLGQQMVVE
+988 PQVEEKPMQQVVVE
-1002 SQVEEKP
+1002 PQVEEKP

-1014 VEQVQKPISST
+1014 VEPQVEEKPVQQVVEPQVEEVQPVQQVVAEQVQKPISST
-1025 EVQEKA
+1025 EVEEKA
-1031 YVVNQRENDMRNVL
+1031 YVVNQRENDVRNVL
-1045 QTPPTYTVP
+1045 QTPPTYTIP
-1054 PLALLSIPRQ
+1054 SLTLLSIPQQ
-1064 AALDNKEWLEE
+1064 AALDNTEWLEE

-1281 AGARDLTRYNTIVSE
+1281 AGARDLTRYNTIVSG

-1426 KQMKPNYLFQQ
+1426 KQMKPNYLFKQ
-1437 EDLLAKTEQSE
+1437 EDLLAKTEQAE
-1448 SEDELFFDACQ
+1448 SEDELFLDACQ

-1493 GIISEARGTK
+1493 GIISEGRGTK

>member
-55 RFPLIPDDGFD
+55 RFPLVPDNGFD
-66 EDDVREQPRFEEQHV
+66 EEDESEVNRFEEQPI
-81 QSGVYEDQPTQRGIK
+81 QGVTYEEPTAQRGIK

-109 ATYEEPEVQYE
+109 STYEEPEVQYE
-120 PDPEPV
+120 PVRESV
-126 VKKVSVPSQESSR
+126 VKKASAPSQESNR

-161 KVEKQE
+161 KEEKQE
-167 EEKEREDLE
+167 EVKEREDLE

-191 KGYTLSAFSEGQ
+191 KGYKLSDFSEGQ
-203 TTTPSSSGRAGN
+203 APTSSSHRAAN
-215 QQEEQNHSKKE
+215 QQGEQQYEENKKE

-239 YEIERQEPVVEEKE
+239 YEIERQVPLVEEKE
-253 VVQEINTPQEVSADE
+253 VIQEMSTPQEVSADE
-268 FLHKT
+268 LLHKT
-273 IAERTED
+273 VAEQMES
-280 AGKEKDVVVSN
+280 AKLEKDVVVLN
-291 ENSLQEELVDSQ
+291 ENNLQEELVASK

-310 LAEEMKCN
+310 LSEEIKRN
-318 TEIEK
+318 TEIKQPTIEVEK
-323 QTSEES
+323 QAPEES

-346 PEEFAEIAE
+346 PEEVSKVEVIAE
-355 TEEPEVEVTAETE
+355 TEELEEVVMETEAPEEVEAEG
-368 ESEEVEVTAETEESE
+368 SEEVEVIAETEEVEVIAETKEPEEVVMETE

-391 EESEEVEV
+391 EE
-399 TAETEESEEVEVTA
+399 T
-413 ETEESEEVEV
+413 
-423 TAEAEESEEVEVT
+423 
-436 AETEEFEEVKVIA
+436 
-449 EAEESEEAEVT
+449 
-460 TETEESEEVEEIAE
+460 
-474 TEESEEVEEIAEAE
+474 
-488 ESEEVEVIAEAEES
+488 EVIAETKAPV
-502 EEVEVTTETEESEEV
+502 VETFV
-517 EVTAETEE
+517 AL
-525 SEEVEVTAE
+525 
-534 AEESEEVEVT
+534 
-544 AETEEFEEVK
+544 
-554 VIAEAE
+554 
-560 ESEEAE
+560 
-566 VTTETEESE
+566 
-575 EVEEIAETEESEEVE
+575 EEIQQE
-590 EIAEAEESEE
+590 
-600 VEVIAEAEES
+600 
-610 EEVEVTT
+610 
-617 ETEESE
+617 
-623 EVEVTAETE
+623 
-632 ESEEVEVTAEA
+632 
-643 EESEEVEVTAE
+643 
-654 TEEFEEVKVI
+654 
-664 AEAEESEEVEEIAE
+664 
-678 AEESEVEA
+678 
-686 FVELEETQP
+686 
-695 EMVLDEAIEQKSE
+695 DEAIEQKSE

-732 ETEENKLVVEEALVA
+732 ETEENRRVVEEAQVAEEQRVVEEAPVVEEQRVVEETPIA
-747 EEQPVVEEAPIAEG
+747 EEQPVV
-761 KPVVEEAPVAE
+761 
-772 EQLVVEEALVAE
+772 Q
-784 EQPVVEEAPIAE
+784 
-796 GKSVVEEAPVAE
+796 
-808 EQLVVEETTI
+808 
-818 AEEKPVV
+818 
-825 PKEEP
+825 KEEP

-855 HAARTS
+855 HAARANA
-861 VMQPSMGERVENKPV
+861 MQPSANVRVENKPV
-876 HQVEESPVQQVVVE
+876 QQEVAEPQVEERPVQQVAEPQVEERPVQQVVAE
-890 SRVEEQP
+890 
-897 VKQVVVDPQ
+897 PQ
-906 VEEQPMQQVVVE
+906 VEENPMQQVVVE
-918 PQVEEQPMQQVVVEP
+918 PQVEERPV
-933 QVKEQPMQQVVVEP
+933 
-947 QVEVQPMQQ
+947 
-956 VVVEPQ
+956 
-962 VKEQPMQQVVVE
+962 
-974 PQVKEQPM
+974 

-988 PQVEEQLGQQMVVE
+988 PQVEERPVQQVVVE
-1002 SQVEEKP
+1002 PQVEERPVQQVAEPQVEERPVQQVVAEPQVEEQP

-1045 QTPPTYTVP
+1045 HTPPTYTVP
-1054 PLALLSIPRQ
+1054 PLALLSIPQ
-1064 AALDNKEWLEE
+1064 QSALDNTEWLEE

-1426 KQMKPNYLFQQ
+1426 KQMKPNYLFKQ
-1437 EDLLAKTEQSE
+1437 EDLLAKTEQAE
-1448 SEDELFFDACQ
+1448 SEDELFLDACQ

-1493 GIISEARGTK
+1493 GIISEGRGTK

>member
-55 RFPLIPDDGFD
+55 RFPLVPDNGFD
-66 EDDVREQPRFEEQHV
+66 EEDESEVNRFEEQPV
-81 QSGVYEDQPTQRGIK
+81 QGVAYEEPTAQRGIK

-109 ATYEEPEVQYE
+109 STYEEPEVQYE
-120 PDPEPV
+120 PVRESV
-126 VKKVSVPSQESSR
+126 VKKASAPSQESNR

-167 EEKEREDLE
+167 EVKEREDLE

-191 KGYTLSAFSEGQ
+191 KGYKLSDFSEGQ
-203 TTTPSSSGRAGN
+203 APTSSSHRAAN
-215 QQEEQNHSKKE
+215 QQGEQQYEENKKE

-239 YEIERQEPVVEEKE
+239 YEIERQVPLVEEKE
-253 VVQEINTPQEVSADE
+253 VIKEMSTPQEVSADE
-268 FLHKT
+268 LLHKT
-273 IAERTED
+273 VAEQMES
-280 AGKEKDVVVSN
+280 AKLEKDVVVLN
-291 ENSLQEELVDSQ
+291 ENNLQEELVASK

-310 LAEEMKCN
+310 LSEEIKRN
-318 TEIEK
+318 TEIKQPTIEVEK
-323 QTSEES
+323 QAPEES

-346 PEEFAEIAE
+346 PEEVSKVEVIAE
-355 TEEPEVEVTAETE
+355 TEELEEVVMETEAPEEVEAEG
-368 ESEEVEVTAETEESE
+368 SEEVEVIAETEEVEVIAETKEPEEVVMETEEVEVIAEAEEVEVIVETEESE

-391 EESEEVEV
+391 KESEEVEV
-399 TAETEESEEVEVTA
+399 
-413 ETEESEEVEV
+413 
-423 TAEAEESEEVEVT
+423 
-436 AETEEFEEVKVIA
+436 IA
-449 EAEESEEAEVT
+449 EAK
-460 TETEESEEVEEIAE
+460 
-474 TEESEEVEEIAEAE
+474 
-488 ESEEVEVIAEAEES
+488 ESEEVEVIAEAEE
-502 EEVEVTTETEESEEV
+502 VEV
-517 EVTAETEE
+517 
-525 SEEVEVTAE
+525 
-534 AEESEEVEVT
+534 
-544 AETEEFEEVK
+544 
-554 VIAEAE
+554 
-560 ESEEAE
+560 
-566 VTTETEESE
+566 
-575 EVEEIAETEESEEVE
+575 IAETEG
-590 EIAEAEESEE
+590 
-600 VEVIAEAEES
+600 VEVIAEAEE
-610 EEVEVTT
+610 T
-617 ETEESE
+617 E
-623 EVEVTAETE
+623 
-632 ESEEVEVTAEA
+632 
-643 EESEEVEVTAE
+643 
-654 TEEFEEVKVI
+654 VI
-664 AEAEESEEVEEIAE
+664 AETKAPVVETFVALEEIQQE
-678 AEESEVEA
+678 
-686 FVELEETQP
+686 
-695 EMVLDEAIEQKSE
+695 DEAIEQKSE

-732 ETEENKLVVEEALVA
+732 ETEENRRVVEEAPVVEEQRVVEEAPVVEEQRVVEETPIA
-747 EEQPVVEEAPIAEG
+747 EEQPVV
-761 KPVVEEAPVAE
+761 
-772 EQLVVEEALVAE
+772 Q
-784 EQPVVEEAPIAE
+784 
-796 GKSVVEEAPVAE
+796 
-808 EQLVVEETTI
+808 
-818 AEEKPVV
+818 
-825 PKEEP
+825 KEEP

-855 HAARTS
+855 HAARANA
-861 VMQPSMGERVENKPV
+861 MQPSANVRVENKPV
-876 HQVEESPVQQVVVE
+876 QQEVAEPQVEERPVQQVVAE
-890 SRVEEQP
+890 
-897 VKQVVVDPQ
+897 PQ
-906 VEEQPMQQVVVE
+906 VEENPMQQVVAEPQVEERPVQQVVAEPQVEENPMQQVVAEPQVEERPVQQVVAEPQVEENPMQQVVVE
-918 PQVEEQPMQQVVVEP
+918 PQVEERPVQQ
-933 QVKEQPMQQVVVEP
+933 VVEP
-947 QVEVQPMQQ
+947 QVEERPV
-956 VVVEPQ
+956 
-962 VKEQPMQQVVVE
+962 
-974 PQVKEQPM
+974 

-988 PQVEEQLGQQMVVE
+988 PQVEEQ
-1002 SQVEEKP
+1002 P

-1045 QTPPTYTVP
+1045 HTPPTYTVP
-1054 PLALLSIPRQ
+1054 PLALLSIPQ
-1064 AALDNKEWLEE
+1064 QSALDNTEWLEE

-1426 KQMKPNYLFQQ
+1426 KQMKPNYLFKQ
-1437 EDLLAKTEQSE
+1437 EDLLAKTEQAE
-1448 SEDELFFDACQ
+1448 SEDELFLDACQ

-1493 GIISEARGTK
+1493 GIISEGRGTK

>member
-23 PKQIESQPKIPR
+23 QKQVESQPKIPR

-55 RFPLIPDDGFD
+55 RFPLVPDNGFD
-66 EDDVREQPRFEEQHV
+66 EEDVIETGRFEEQPV
-81 QSGVYEDQPTQRGIK
+81 QAVTYKESPIQRGIK
-96 VERSRRPYVEKVV
+96 VERSRRQYVEKVV
-109 ATYEEPEVQYE
+109 STYEEPEMQYE
-120 PDPEPV
+120 PEREPV
-126 VKKVSVPSQESSR
+126 VKKASTPAQESNR

-161 KVEKQE
+161 KEEKQE
-167 EEKEREDLE
+167 EVKEREDLE

-191 KGYTLSAFSEGQ
+191 KGYTLSDFSEGQ
-203 TTTPSSSGRAGN
+203 APTSSSHERVDEQD
-215 QQEEQNHSKKE
+215 QQSKKE

-239 YEIERQEPVVEEKE
+239 YEIERQEPIVEEKE
-253 VVQEINTPQEVSADE
+253 VAQEMSAPQEVPAAE
-268 FLHKT
+268 LLHET
-273 IAERTED
+273 IAERMED
-280 AGKEKDVVVSN
+280 AKQEKDVVV
-291 ENSLQEELVDSQ
+291 ENVLQTESLASK

-310 LAEEMKCN
+310 LLEEMKRN
-318 TEIEK
+318 TEIDQPTIEVEK
-323 QTSEES
+323 QAPEES

-346 PEEFAEIAE
+346 PEEFEEVDVITE
-355 TEEPEVEVTAETE
+355 TEESEEVEVIAEAEESEEVEVIAETE
-368 ESEEVEVTAETEESE
+368 ESEEVEVIAETEESEEVEVIAETEESEEVGVIAETEESEEVEVIAETEESE

-399 TAETEESEEVEVTA
+399 IAETEESEEVEVIA

-423 TAEAEESEEVEVT
+423 
-436 AETEEFEEVKVIA
+436 
-449 EAEESEEAEVT
+449 
-460 TETEESEEVEEIAE
+460 IAE
-474 TEESEEVEEIAEAE
+474 TEESEEVEVIAETE
-488 ESEEVEVIAEAEES
+488 ESEEVEVIAETKAP
-502 EEVEVTTETEESEEV
+502 
-517 EVTAETEE
+517 
-525 SEEVEVTAE
+525 
-534 AEESEEVEVT
+534 
-544 AETEEFEEVK
+544 
-554 VIAEAE
+554 
-560 ESEEAE
+560 EEAE
-566 VTTETEESE
+566 PV
-575 EVEEIAETEESEEVE
+575 V
-590 EIAEAEESEE
+590 
-600 VEVIAEAEES
+600 
-610 EEVEVTT
+610 
-617 ETEESE
+617 
-623 EVEVTAETE
+623 
-632 ESEEVEVTAEA
+632 
-643 EESEEVEVTAE
+643 
-654 TEEFEEVKVI
+654 
-664 AEAEESEEVEEIAE
+664 
-678 AEESEVEA
+678 
-686 FVELEETQP
+686 LEETQQ
-695 EMVLDEAIEQKSE
+695 EMVLNEAIEQKNE

-720 KDVQSFANVLIA
+720 KDVQSFADVLIA
-732 ETEENKLVVEEALVA
+732 EEAAIEEEQSVVEEAVIE
-747 EEQPVVEEAPIAEG
+747 EEQPVVEEAVIE
-761 KPVVEEAPVAE
+761 
-772 EQLVVEEALVAE
+772 E
-784 EQPVVEEAPIAE
+784 EQPVVEEAVIEEEQPVVEEAVIEEAVIEEEQPVVEEAVIEEEQRVVEETVIEEEQPVAE
-796 GKSVVEEAPVAE
+796 ETPVVEEPPVVEEAAIEEEQSVVEETPVVEEQRVVEETVIEEEQPVAE
-808 EQLVVEETTI
+808 ETPV
-818 AEEKPVV
+818 AEEPPVV
-825 PKEEP
+825 QKEEP

-846 QDRTRLMER
+846 QDRARLVER
-855 HAARTS
+855 HAARTNA
-861 VMQPSMGERVENKPV
+861 MQPSMKERVENKPV
-876 HQVEESPVQQVVVE
+876 H
-890 SRVEEQP
+890 
-897 VKQVVVDPQ
+897 Q

-933 QVKEQPMQQVVVEP
+933 QTE
-947 QVEVQPMQQ
+947 
-956 VVVEPQ
+956 
-962 VKEQPMQQVVVE
+962 
-974 PQVKEQPM
+974 EQPM

-988 PQVEEQLGQQMVVE
+988 PQVEERPV
-1002 SQVEEKP
+1002 
-1009 MQQVV
+1009 QQVV
-1014 VEQVQKPISST
+1014 VESQQVQKPISST
-1025 EVQEKA
+1025 EVEEKA
-1031 YVVNQRENDMRNVL
+1031 YVVNQRENDVRNVL
-1045 QTPPTYTVP
+1045 QTPPTYTIP
-1054 PLALLSIPRQ
+1054 SLTLLSIPQQ
-1064 AALDNKEWLEE
+1064 AALDNTEWLEE

-1426 KQMKPNYLFQQ
+1426 KQMKPNYLFKQ
-1437 EDLLAKTEQSE
+1437 EDLLAKTEQAE
-1448 SEDELFFDACQ
+1448 SEDELFLDACQ

-1493 GIISEARGTK
+1493 GIISEGRGTK

>member
-23 PKQIESQPKIPR
+23 PKQVESQPKIPR

-55 RFPLIPDDGFD
+55 RFPLVPDNGFD
-66 EDDVREQPRFEEQHV
+66 EEDVIATGNFEEQPV
-81 QSGVYEDQPTQRGIK
+81 QVVTYENQPTQRGVK
-96 VERSRRPYVEKVV
+96 VERSRRQYVEKVV
-109 ATYEEPEVQYE
+109 STYEEPEVQYE
-120 PDPEPV
+120 PEREPV
-126 VKKVSVPSQESSR
+126 VKKASAPSQESNR

-161 KVEKQE
+161 KEEKQE
-167 EEKEREDLE
+167 EKKEREDLE

-191 KGYTLSAFSEGQ
+191 KGYTLSDFSEGQ
-203 TTTPSSSGRAGN
+203 ATNSSSHEGVDQLG
-215 QQEEQNHSKKE
+215 QQSKKE

-239 YEIERQEPVVEEKE
+239 YEIERQEPIVEAKE
-253 VVQEINTPQEVSADE
+253 VVQEISAPQEVPTAE
-268 FLHKT
+268 LLHQT
-273 IAERTED
+273 IAEHMED
-280 AGKEKDVVVSN
+280 AKQESDVVVRN
-291 ENSLQEELVDSQ
+291 ILQAELVDSK
-303 VEHEDTI
+303 VEQEDTT
-310 LAEEMKCN
+310 LSEEIKRN
-318 TEIEK
+318 TEIEQPTIEVEK
-323 QTSEES
+323 QAPEES
-329 VIVKA
+329 VIVKT

-346 PEEFAEIAE
+346 PEEVEVITE
-355 TEEPEVEVTAETE
+355 TEAL
-368 ESEEVEVTAETEESE
+368 EEVEVVAGTEALEEVEVVAETEALE
-383 EVEVIAEA
+383 EVEVIAET
-391 EESEEVEV
+391 ETLEEVEV
-399 TAETEESEEVEVTA
+399 VAETEA
-413 ETEESEEVEV
+413 L
-423 TAEAEESEEVEVT
+423 
-436 AETEEFEEVKVIA
+436 
-449 EAEESEEAEVT
+449 
-460 TETEESEEVEEIAE
+460 
-474 TEESEEVEEIAEAE
+474 
-488 ESEEVEVIAEAEES
+488 EEVEVIAE
-502 EEVEVTTETEESEEV
+502 TE
-517 EVTAETEE
+517 AL
-525 SEEVEVTAE
+525 
-534 AEESEEVEVT
+534 
-544 AETEEFEEVK
+544 
-554 VIAEAE
+554 
-560 ESEEAE
+560 
-566 VTTETEESE
+566 
-575 EVEEIAETEESEEVE
+575 
-590 EIAEAEESEE
+590 EE
-600 VEVIAEAEES
+600 VEVIAETETLEEVEIVAETEAL
-610 EEVEVTT
+610 EEVEVVAET
-617 ETEESE
+617 ETLEEAEVIAETETLE
-623 EVEVTAETE
+623 EVEVVAETEALEEVEVVVETEAPEEAEVIAETEALEEVEVVAETEALEEVEVIAETEALEEVEVVAETE
-632 ESEEVEVTAEA
+632 ELEEA
-643 EESEEVEVTAE
+643 EPVA
-654 TEEFEEVKVI
+654 
-664 AEAEESEEVEEIAE
+664 
-678 AEESEVEA
+678 
-686 FVELEETQP
+686 LEETQQ
-695 EMVLDEAIEQKSE
+695 EMLLNEQIEQKNE
-708 FIHVAE
+708 FIHVTE
-714 ADEQTK
+714 ADEQMK

-732 ETEENKLVVEEALVA
+732 EEAPVA
-747 EEQPVVEEAPIAEG
+747 EEQRAVEEASVVEEAPIAEEQR
-761 KPVVEEAPVAE
+761 VV
-772 EQLVVEEALVAE
+772 
-784 EQPVVEEAPIAE
+784 EQPVV
-796 GKSVVEEAPVAE
+796 
-808 EQLVVEETTI
+808 Q
-818 AEEKPVV
+818 
-825 PKEEP
+825 KEEP

-855 HAARTS
+855 HAARANA
-861 VMQPSMGERVENKPV
+861 MQSSMSERVENKPV
-876 HQVEESPVQQVVVE
+876 QQVEEQPVQQEVVEPQVEEKPVQQVVVE
-890 SRVEEQP
+890 
-897 VKQVVVDPQ
+897 PQ
-906 VEEQPMQQVVVE
+906 VEEKPVQQVVVEPQVEEKPMQQVVVE
-918 PQVEEQPMQQVVVEP
+918 PQVEEKPV
-933 QVKEQPMQQVVVEP
+933 
-947 QVEVQPMQQ
+947 
-956 VVVEPQ
+956 
-962 VKEQPMQQVVVE
+962 
-974 PQVKEQPM
+974 

-988 PQVEEQLGQQMVVE
+988 PQVEER
-1002 SQVEEKP
+1002 P

-1014 VEQVQKPISST
+1014 AEQVQKPISST

-1045 QTPPTYTVP
+1045 QTPPTYAIP
-1054 PLALLSIPRQ
+1054 PLTLLSIPQQ
-1064 AALDNKEWLEE
+1064 AALDNTEWLNE

-1281 AGARDLTRYNTIVSE
+1281 AGARDLTRYNTIVSG

-1417 IEKTVDHVK
+1417 IEKTVDHVR
-1426 KQMKPNYLFQQ
+1426 KQMKPNYLFKQ
-1437 EDLLAKTEQSE
+1437 EDLLAKTEQAE

-1493 GIISEARGTK
+1493 GIISEGRGTK

>member
-1 MLDWM
+1 M
-6 KKLFNKEEEQ
+6 
-16 TAMNKEV
+16 
-23 PKQIESQPKIPR
+23 
-35 VNHYTEA
+35 
-42 REAQMASRNAGKC
+42 
-55 RFPLIPDDGFD
+55 
-66 EDDVREQPRFEEQHV
+66 
-81 QSGVYEDQPTQRGIK
+81 
-96 VERSRRPYVEKVV
+96 
-109 ATYEEPEVQYE
+109 
-120 PDPEPV
+120 
-126 VKKVSVPSQESSR
+126 
-139 RPFRP
+139 
-144 TEMIS
+144 
-149 PIYGYNRPSVEK
+149 
-161 KVEKQE
+161 
-167 EEKEREDLE
+167 
-176 ISVEGKS
+176 
-183 VVDAWLEK
+183 
-191 KGYTLSAFSEGQ
+191 
-203 TTTPSSSGRAGN
+203 
-215 QQEEQNHSKKE
+215 
-226 EKSVVDQWLEKNG
+226 
-239 YEIERQEPVVEEKE
+239 
-253 VVQEINTPQEVSADE
+253 
-268 FLHKT
+268 
-273 IAERTED
+273 
-280 AGKEKDVVVSN
+280 
-291 ENSLQEELVDSQ
+291 
-303 VEHEDTI
+303 
-310 LAEEMKCN
+310 
-318 TEIEK
+318 
-323 QTSEES
+323 
-329 VIVKA
+329 
-334 EEKLE
+334 
-339 ETIIVEI
+339 
-346 PEEFAEIAE
+346 AE
-355 TEEPEVEVTAETE
+355 TEG
-368 ESEEVEVTAETEESE
+368 
-383 EVEVIAEA
+383 
-391 EESEEVEV
+391 
-399 TAETEESEEVEVTA
+399 
-413 ETEESEEVEV
+413 
-423 TAEAEESEEVEVT
+423 
-436 AETEEFEEVKVIA
+436 
-449 EAEESEEAEVT
+449 
-460 TETEESEEVEEIAE
+460 
-474 TEESEEVEEIAEAE
+474 
-488 ESEEVEVIAEAEES
+488 
-502 EEVEVTTETEESEEV
+502 
-517 EVTAETEE
+517 
-525 SEEVEVTAE
+525 
-534 AEESEEVEVT
+534 
-544 AETEEFEEVK
+544 
-554 VIAEAE
+554 
-560 ESEEAE
+560 
-566 VTTETEESE
+566 
-575 EVEEIAETEESEEVE
+575 
-590 EIAEAEESEE
+590 
-600 VEVIAEAEES
+600 
-610 EEVEVTT
+610 
-617 ETEESE
+617 
-623 EVEVTAETE
+623 
-632 ESEEVEVTAEA
+632 
-643 EESEEVEVTAE
+643 
-654 TEEFEEVKVI
+654 
-664 AEAEESEEVEEIAE
+664 
-678 AEESEVEA
+678 SEVEA
-686 FVELEETQP
+686 IVELEETQQ
-695 EMVLDEAIEQKSE
+695 EMVLDEAIEQKNE

-720 KDVQSFANVLIA
+720 EDVQSFANVLIA
-732 ETEENKLVVEEALVA
+732 ETEESKLFVEEGPVAEEQPVAEEGPVA
-747 EEQPVVEEAPIAEG
+747 EEQPVVEEG
-761 KPVVEEAPVAE
+761 PVAK
-772 EQLVVEEALVAE
+772 
-784 EQPVVEEAPIAE
+784 EQPIV
-796 GKSVVEEAPVAE
+796 
-808 EQLVVEETTI
+808 Q
-818 AEEKPVV
+818 
-825 PKEEP
+825 KEEP

-861 VMQPSMGERVENKPV
+861 AMQSSMSERVENKPV
-876 HQVEESPVQQVVVE
+876 HQLEEQPKQQMVVE
-890 SRVEEQP
+890 PRVEE
-897 VKQVVVDPQ
+897 K
-906 VEEQPMQQVVVE
+906 PMQQVVVE
-918 PQVEEQPMQQVVVEP
+918 PQVEEQPV
-933 QVKEQPMQQVVVEP
+933 
-947 QVEVQPMQQ
+947 
-956 VVVEPQ
+956 
-962 VKEQPMQQVVVE
+962 
-974 PQVKEQPM
+974 
-982 QQVVVE
+982 
-988 PQVEEQLGQQMVVE
+988 QQMVVE
-1002 SQVEEKP
+1002 SRVEERP
-1009 MQQVV
+1009 VQQMVAG
-1014 VEQVQKPISST
+1014 QVQKPSSST
-1025 EVQEKA
+1025 EPQEKA

-1054 PLALLSIPRQ
+1054 PLALLSIPQ
-1064 AALDNKEWLEE
+1064 QSALDNTEWLEE

-1226 HEVKLMLIDPKMVE
+1226 HEVKLILIDPKMVE

-1426 KQMKPNYLFQQ
+1426 KQMKPNYLFKQ
-1437 EDLLAKTEQSE
+1437 EDLLAKSEQSE
-1448 SEDELFFDACQ
+1448 SEDELFLDACQ

-1493 GIISEARGTK
+1493 GIISEGRGTK

-1521 V
+1521 I

>member
-23 PKQIESQPKIPR
+23 PKQVESQPKIPR

-55 RFPLIPDDGFD
+55 RFPLVPDNGFD
-66 EDDVREQPRFEEQHV
+66 EEDVIETGRFEEQPV
-81 QSGVYEDQPTQRGIK
+81 QAVTYENEPIQRGIK
-96 VERSRRPYVEKVV
+96 VERSRRQYVEKVV
-109 ATYEEPEVQYE
+109 STYEEPEMQYE
-120 PDPEPV
+120 PEREPV
-126 VKKVSVPSQESSR
+126 VKKASTPAQESNR

-161 KVEKQE
+161 KEEKQE
-167 EEKEREDLE
+167 EVKEREDLE

-191 KGYTLSAFSEGQ
+191 KGYTLSDFSEGQ
-203 TTTPSSSGRAGN
+203 APTSSSHRAAN
-215 QQEEQNHSKKE
+215 QQGERQYEESKKE

-239 YEIERQEPVVEEKE
+239 YEIERQEPIVEEKE
-253 VVQEINTPQEVSADE
+253 VVQEMSAPQEVPAAE
-268 FLHKT
+268 LLHET
-273 IAERTED
+273 IAERMEG
-280 AGKEKDVVVSN
+280 AKQESDVVDKN
-291 ENSLQEELVDSQ
+291 ILQEELVDSK

-310 LAEEMKCN
+310 LSEEIKRS
-318 TEIEK
+318 TEIEQPTIEVEK
-323 QTSEES
+323 QAPEES

-339 ETIIVEI
+339 ETIVVEI
-346 PEEFAEIAE
+346 PEEVEVIAE
-355 TEEPEVEVTAETE
+355 AEEREEVEVIAETE
-368 ESEEVEVTAETEESE
+368 ESEEVEVIAEIEELEEVEVVAETEELEEVEVTAETEELEEVEVVAETEELE

-399 TAETEESEEVEVTA
+399 
-413 ETEESEEVEV
+413 
-423 TAEAEESEEVEVT
+423 
-436 AETEEFEEVKVIA
+436 
-449 EAEESEEAEVT
+449 
-460 TETEESEEVEEIAE
+460 IAE
-474 TEESEEVEEIAEAE
+474 TEAPEEVEPVA
-488 ESEEVEVIAEAEES
+488 
-502 EEVEVTTETEESEEV
+502 
-517 EVTAETEE
+517 
-525 SEEVEVTAE
+525 
-534 AEESEEVEVT
+534 
-544 AETEEFEEVK
+544 
-554 VIAEAE
+554 
-560 ESEEAE
+560 
-566 VTTETEESE
+566 
-575 EVEEIAETEESEEVE
+575 
-590 EIAEAEESEE
+590 
-600 VEVIAEAEES
+600 
-610 EEVEVTT
+610 
-617 ETEESE
+617 
-623 EVEVTAETE
+623 
-632 ESEEVEVTAEA
+632 
-643 EESEEVEVTAE
+643 
-654 TEEFEEVKVI
+654 
-664 AEAEESEEVEEIAE
+664 
-678 AEESEVEA
+678 
-686 FVELEETQP
+686 LEEMQQ
-695 EMVLDEAIEQKSE
+695 EMVLNEAIEQKNE
-708 FIHVAE
+708 FIHVAV

-720 KDVQSFANVLIA
+720 KDVQSFADVLIA
-732 ETEENKLVVEEALVA
+732 EEQSVVEETPIVEEQPVAEEAPVVKEQSVVEEAPIVEEQPVA
-747 EEQPVVEEAPIAEG
+747 EEAPVVEEQSVVEEAPIVEEAPVVEGQSVVEEAPIAEEQ
-761 KPVVEEAPVAE
+761 PVAEETSVVEEQPVAEETPIVEEAPV
-772 EQLVVEEALVAE
+772 VEG
-784 EQPVVEEAPIAE
+784 QSVVEEAPIAE
-796 GKSVVEEAPVAE
+796 EQPVAEETSVVEEQPVAE
-808 EQLVVEETTI
+808 EAPVVEEQ
-818 AEEKPVV
+818 PVV
-825 PKEEP
+825 QKEEP

-846 QDRTRLMER
+846 QDRARLMER
-855 HAARTS
+855 HASRTNG
-861 VMQPSMGERVENKPV
+861 MQSSMSERVENKPV
-876 HQVEESPVQQVVVE
+876 HQVEEQ
-890 SRVEEQP
+890 
-897 VKQVVVDPQ
+897 PQ
-906 VEEQPMQQVVVE
+906 VEEKPMQQVVVE
-918 PQVEEQPMQQVVVEP
+918 PQVEEKQMQQ
-933 QVKEQPMQQVVVEP
+933 VVEP
-947 QVEVQPMQQ
+947 QVE
-956 VVVEPQ
+956 E
-962 VKEQPMQQVVVE
+962 K
-974 PQVKEQPM
+974 PM

-988 PQVEEQLGQQMVVE
+988 PQVEEKLMQQVVVE
-1002 SQVEEKP
+1002 PQVEEKP

-1014 VEQVQKPISST
+1014 VEPQVEEKPMQQVVVEPQVEEKPVQQVVEPQVEEVQPVQQVVAEQVQKPISST
-1025 EVQEKA
+1025 EVEEKA
-1031 YVVNQRENDMRNVL
+1031 YVVNQRENDVRNVL
-1045 QTPPTYTVP
+1045 QTPPTYTIP
-1054 PLALLSIPRQ
+1054 SLTLLSIPQQ
-1064 AALDNKEWLEE
+1064 AALDNTEWLEE

-1281 AGARDLTRYNTIVSE
+1281 AGARDLTRYNTIVSG

-1426 KQMKPNYLFQQ
+1426 KQMKPNYLFKQ
-1437 EDLLAKTEQSE
+1437 EDLLAKTEQAE
-1448 SEDELFFDACQ
+1448 SEDELFLDACQ

-1493 GIISEARGTK
+1493 GIISEGRGTK

>member
-55 RFPLIPDDGFD
+55 RFPLVPDNGFD
-66 EDDVREQPRFEEQHV
+66 EEDESEVNRFEEQPV
-81 QSGVYEDQPTQRGIK
+81 QGVAYEEPTAQRGIK

-109 ATYEEPEVQYE
+109 STYEEPEVQYE
-120 PDPEPV
+120 PVRESV
-126 VKKVSVPSQESSR
+126 VKKASAPSQESNR

-167 EEKEREDLE
+167 EVKEREDLE

-191 KGYTLSAFSEGQ
+191 KGYKLSDFSEGQ
-203 TTTPSSSGRAGN
+203 VPTSSSHRAAN
-215 QQEEQNHSKKE
+215 QQGEQQYEENKKE

-239 YEIERQEPVVEEKE
+239 YEIERQVPLVEEKE
-253 VVQEINTPQEVSADE
+253 VIKEMSTPQEVSADE
-268 FLHKT
+268 LLHKT
-273 IAERTED
+273 VAEQMES
-280 AGKEKDVVVSN
+280 AKLEKDVVVLN
-291 ENSLQEELVDSQ
+291 ENNLQEELVASK

-310 LAEEMKCN
+310 LSEEIKRN
-318 TEIEK
+318 TEIKQPTIEVEK
-323 QTSEES
+323 QAPEES

-346 PEEFAEIAE
+346 PEEVSKVEVIAE
-355 TEEPEVEVTAETE
+355 TEELEEVVMETEAPEEVEAEGSEEVEVIAETEEVEVIAETKEPEEVVMETEEVEVIAEAEEVEVIVETEESEEVEVIAEAKESEEVEVIAEAKELEEVEVITETEESEEVEVIAETE
-368 ESEEVEVTAETEESE
+368 ESEEVEVIAEAKELEEVEVIAEAKELEEVEVITETEESE

-391 EESEEVEV
+391 EE
-399 TAETEESEEVEVTA
+399 T
-413 ETEESEEVEV
+413 
-423 TAEAEESEEVEVT
+423 
-436 AETEEFEEVKVIA
+436 
-449 EAEESEEAEVT
+449 
-460 TETEESEEVEEIAE
+460 
-474 TEESEEVEEIAEAE
+474 
-488 ESEEVEVIAEAEES
+488 EVIAETKAPV
-502 EEVEVTTETEESEEV
+502 VETFV
-517 EVTAETEE
+517 AL
-525 SEEVEVTAE
+525 
-534 AEESEEVEVT
+534 
-544 AETEEFEEVK
+544 
-554 VIAEAE
+554 
-560 ESEEAE
+560 
-566 VTTETEESE
+566 
-575 EVEEIAETEESEEVE
+575 EEIQQE
-590 EIAEAEESEE
+590 
-600 VEVIAEAEES
+600 
-610 EEVEVTT
+610 
-617 ETEESE
+617 
-623 EVEVTAETE
+623 
-632 ESEEVEVTAEA
+632 
-643 EESEEVEVTAE
+643 
-654 TEEFEEVKVI
+654 
-664 AEAEESEEVEEIAE
+664 
-678 AEESEVEA
+678 
-686 FVELEETQP
+686 
-695 EMVLDEAIEQKSE
+695 DEAIEQKSE

-732 ETEENKLVVEEALVA
+732 ETEENRRVVEEAQVAEEQRVVEEAPVVEEQRVVEEAPVVEEQRVVEETPIA
-747 EEQPVVEEAPIAEG
+747 EEQPVV
-761 KPVVEEAPVAE
+761 
-772 EQLVVEEALVAE
+772 Q
-784 EQPVVEEAPIAE
+784 
-796 GKSVVEEAPVAE
+796 
-808 EQLVVEETTI
+808 
-818 AEEKPVV
+818 
-825 PKEEP
+825 KEEP

-855 HAARTS
+855 HAARANA
-861 VMQPSMGERVENKPV
+861 MQPSANVRVENKPV
-876 HQVEESPVQQVVVE
+876 QQEVAEPQVEERPVQQVVAE
-890 SRVEEQP
+890 
-897 VKQVVVDPQ
+897 PQ
-906 VEEQPMQQVVVE
+906 VEENPMQQVVAEPQVEERPVQQVVE
-918 PQVEEQPMQQVVVEP
+918 PQVEERPVQQ
-933 QVKEQPMQQVVVEP
+933 
-947 QVEVQPMQQ
+947 
-956 VVVEPQ
+956 
-962 VKEQPMQQVVVE
+962 
-974 PQVKEQPM
+974 
-982 QQVVVE
+982 VVE
-988 PQVEEQLGQQMVVE
+988 PQVEERPVQQVAE
-1002 SQVEEKP
+1002 PQVEERPVQQVVAEPQVEEQP

-1045 QTPPTYTVP
+1045 HTPPTYTVP
-1054 PLALLSIPRQ
+1054 PLALLSIPQ
-1064 AALDNKEWLEE
+1064 QSALDNTEWLEE

-1426 KQMKPNYLFQQ
+1426 KQMKPNYLFKQ
-1437 EDLLAKTEQSE
+1437 EDLLAKTEQAE
-1448 SEDELFFDACQ
+1448 SEDELFLDACQ

-1493 GIISEARGTK
+1493 GIISEGRGTK

>member
-23 PKQIESQPKIPR
+23 PKQVESQPKIPR

-55 RFPLIPDDGFD
+55 RFPLVPDNGFD
-66 EDDVREQPRFEEQHV
+66 EEDVIETGHFEEQPV
-81 QSGVYEDQPTQRGIK
+81 QAVTYENQPIQRGIK
-96 VERSRRPYVEKVV
+96 VERSRRQYVEKVV
-109 ATYEEPEVQYE
+109 STYEEPEMQYE
-120 PDPEPV
+120 PEREPV
-126 VKKVSVPSQESSR
+126 VKKASTPAQESNR

-161 KVEKQE
+161 KEEKQE
-167 EEKEREDLE
+167 EVKEREDLE

-191 KGYTLSAFSEGQ
+191 KGYTLSDFSEGQ
-203 TTTPSSSGRAGN
+203 APTSSSHEGID
-215 QQEEQNHSKKE
+215 QQDQQSKKE

-239 YEIERQEPVVEEKE
+239 YEIERQEPIVEE
-253 VVQEINTPQEVSADE
+253 VVQEMSAPQEVPAAE
-268 FLHKT
+268 LLHET
-273 IAERTED
+273 IAERMED
-280 AGKEKDVVVSN
+280 AKQEKDVVVKN
-291 ENSLQEELVDSQ
+291 VLQTESLASK

-310 LAEEMKCN
+310 LSEEIKRN
-318 TEIEK
+318 TEIEQPTIEVEK
-323 QTSEES
+323 QAPEES

-346 PEEFAEIAE
+346 PEE
-355 TEEPEVEVTAETE
+355 VEVITETE
-368 ESEEVEVTAETEESE
+368 ESEEVEVIAETEESE
-383 EVEVIAEA
+383 EVEVIAET

-399 TAETEESEEVEVTA
+399 IAETEEQKEVEVIAEAEETEEVEVIAETEAPEEVEVIAETEESEEVEVIA

-423 TAEAEESEEVEVT
+423 I
-436 AETEEFEEVKVIA
+436 AETEEQKEVEVIAETEEQKEVEVIA
-449 EAEESEEAEVT
+449 EAEAP
-460 TETEESEEVEEIAE
+460 
-474 TEESEEVEEIAEAE
+474 
-488 ESEEVEVIAEAEES
+488 EEVEVIAEAEET
-502 EEVEVTTETEESEEV
+502 EEVEVI
-517 EVTAETEE
+517 AETEE
-525 SEEVEVTAE
+525 QKEVE
-534 AEESEEVEVT
+534 
-544 AETEEFEEVK
+544 

-560 ESEEAE
+560 E
-566 VTTETEESE
+566 T
-575 EVEEIAETEESEEVE
+575 
-590 EIAEAEESEE
+590 EE
-600 VEVIAEAEES
+600 VEVIAEAEEQ
-610 EEVEVTT
+610 EEVE
-617 ETEESE
+617 
-623 EVEVTAETE
+623 A
-632 ESEEVEVTAEA
+632 
-643 EESEEVEVTAE
+643 
-654 TEEFEEVKVI
+654 I
-664 AEAEESEEVEEIAE
+664 AEAEERKEVEVIAETEAPEEVEP
-678 AEESEVEA
+678 V
-686 FVELEETQP
+686 VLEETQQ
-695 EMVLDEAIEQKSE
+695 EMVLNEAIEQKNE

-720 KDVQSFANVLIA
+720 KDVQSFADVLI
-732 ETEENKLVVEEALVA
+732 TEEQLVVEETPIV
-747 EEQPVVEEAPIAEG
+747 EEQPVAEETPIVEEQ
-761 KPVVEEAPVAE
+761 PVVEEAPVAE
-772 EQLVVEEALVAE
+772 EQLVVEETPIVE
-784 EQPVVEEAPIAE
+784 EQPVVEEI
-796 GKSVVEEAPVAE
+796 PVAE
-808 EQLVVEETTI
+808 EQLVVEETPIVEEQSVVEETPV
-818 AEEKPVV
+818 AEEQSVVEEAPIVEEQPVV
-825 PKEEP
+825 QKEEP

-855 HAARTS
+855 HAARTNA
-861 VMQPSMGERVENKPV
+861 MQPSMSERVENKSV
-876 HQVEESPVQQVVVE
+876 HQVEE
-890 SRVEEQP
+890 
-897 VKQVVVDPQ
+897 K
-906 VEEQPMQQVVVE
+906 PMQQVVVE
-918 PQVEEQPMQQVVVEP
+918 PQVEEQPV
-933 QVKEQPMQQVVVEP
+933 QQVVVEP
-947 QVEVQPMQQ
+947 QVEEQPVQQ
-956 VVVEPQ
+956 VVEPQ
-962 VKEQPMQQVVVE
+962 VEEK
-974 PQVKEQPM
+974 PM

-988 PQVEEQLGQQMVVE
+988 PQVEERPMQQVVVE
-1002 SQVEEKP
+1002 PQVEEKP

-1014 VEQVQKPISST
+1014 VEPQVEEKPVQQVVAEQVQKPISST
-1025 EVQEKA
+1025 EVEEKA
-1031 YVVNQRENDMRNVL
+1031 YVVNQRENDVRNVL
-1045 QTPPTYTVP
+1045 QTPPTYTIP
-1054 PLALLSIPRQ
+1054 PLTLLSIPQQ
-1064 AALDNKEWLEE
+1064 AALDNTEWLEE

-1426 KQMKPNYLFQQ
+1426 KQMKPNYLFKQ
-1437 EDLLAKTEQSE
+1437 EDLLAKTEQAE
-1448 SEDELFFDACQ
+1448 SEDELFLDACQ

-1493 GIISEARGTK
+1493 GIISEGRGTK

>member
-55 RFPLIPDDGFD
+55 RFPLVPDNGFD
-66 EDDVREQPRFEEQHV
+66 EEDESEVNRFEEQPV
-81 QSGVYEDQPTQRGIK
+81 QGVAYEEPTAQRGIK

-109 ATYEEPEVQYE
+109 STYEEPEVQYE
-120 PDPEPV
+120 PVRESV
-126 VKKVSVPSQESSR
+126 VKKASAPSQESNR

-167 EEKEREDLE
+167 EVKEREDLE
-176 ISVEGKS
+176 ISVEGKA

-191 KGYTLSAFSEGQ
+191 KGYKLSDFSEGQ
-203 TTTPSSSGRAGN
+203 ATSSAPGEVVEQKD
-215 QQEEQNHSKKE
+215 QQSKKE

-239 YEIERQEPVVEEKE
+239 YEIERQVPLVEEKE
-253 VVQEINTPQEVSADE
+253 VIKEMSTPQEVSADE
-268 FLHKT
+268 LLHKT
-273 IAERTED
+273 VAEQMES
-280 AGKEKDVVVSN
+280 AKLEKDVVVLN
-291 ENSLQEELVDSQ
+291 ENNLQEELVASK

-310 LAEEMKCN
+310 LSEEIKRN
-318 TEIEK
+318 TEIKQPTIEVEK
-323 QTSEES
+323 QAPEES

-346 PEEFAEIAE
+346 PEELEEVEVITETEELEEVEVITETEESEEVEVIAE
-355 TEEPEVEVTAETE
+355 TEELEEVEVIAETE
-368 ESEEVEVTAETEESE
+368 ESEEVEVIAETEESE

-399 TAETEESEEVEVTA
+399 
-413 ETEESEEVEV
+413 
-423 TAEAEESEEVEVT
+423 
-436 AETEEFEEVKVIA
+436 
-449 EAEESEEAEVT
+449 
-460 TETEESEEVEEIAE
+460 IAE
-474 TEESEEVEEIAEAE
+474 TEELEEVEVIAETEELEEVEVIAETEELEEVEVIAETEELEEVEVIAETE

-502 EEVEVTTETEESEEV
+502 EEVEV
-517 EVTAETEE
+517 
-525 SEEVEVTAE
+525 
-534 AEESEEVEVT
+534 
-544 AETEEFEEVK
+544 
-554 VIAEAE
+554 
-560 ESEEAE
+560 
-566 VTTETEESE
+566 
-575 EVEEIAETEESEEVE
+575 IAETEEL
-590 EIAEAEESEE
+590 EE
-600 VEVIAEAEES
+600 VEVIAETEEL
-610 EEVEVTT
+610 EEVEVIA
-617 ETEESE
+617 ETEELE
-623 EVEVTAETE
+623 EVEVIAETE
-632 ESEEVEVTAEA
+632 ELEEVEVIAET
-643 EESEEVEVTAE
+643 EELEEVEVIAE
-654 TEEFEEVKVI
+654 TKAPVVETFV
-664 AEAEESEEVEEIAE
+664 ALEEIQQE
-678 AEESEVEA
+678 DEV
-686 FVELEETQP
+686 
-695 EMVLDEAIEQKSE
+695 IEQNNE

-720 KDVQSFANVLIA
+720 NDVQSFANVLIA
-732 ETEENKLVVEEALVA
+732 ETEENKRVEEEAPVVEEQSVEEEAPVVEEQSVEEEVPVV
-747 EEQPVVEEAPIAEG
+747 EEQPVV
-761 KPVVEEAPVAE
+761 K
-772 EQLVVEEALVAE
+772 
-784 EQPVVEEAPIAE
+784 
-796 GKSVVEEAPVAE
+796 
-808 EQLVVEETTI
+808 
-818 AEEKPVV
+818 
-825 PKEEP
+825 KEEP

-855 HAARTS
+855 HAVRANA
-861 VMQPSMGERVENKPV
+861 MQPSANVRVENKPV
-876 HQVEESPVQQVVVE
+876 QQEVAE
-890 SRVEEQP
+890 
-897 VKQVVVDPQ
+897 PQ

-918 PQVEEQPMQQVVVEP
+918 PQVEESPVQQAVAEP
-933 QVKEQPMQQVVVEP
+933 QVEEQPMQQVVAEP
-947 QVEVQPMQQ
+947 QVE
-956 VVVEPQ
+956 
-962 VKEQPMQQVVVE
+962 EQPMQQVVAE
-974 PQVKEQPM
+974 PQVEEQPM

-988 PQVEEQLGQQMVVE
+988 PQVEESPVQQAVAEPQVEEQPMQQVVVEPQVEESPVQQAVAEPQVEEQPMQQVVVE
-1002 SQVEEKP
+1002 SQVEESPVQQVVAEPQVEEQP

-1014 VEQVQKPISST
+1014 VEQVQKSISST
-1025 EVQEKA
+1025 EPKEKA

-1045 QTPPTYTVP
+1045 HTPPTYTVP
-1054 PLALLSIPRQ
+1054 PLALLSIPQ
-1064 AALDNKEWLEE
+1064 QSALDNTEWLDE

-1265 KWAVEEMERR
+1265 KWAVDEMERR

-1296 REIPGETLPYIVI
+1296 RDIPGETLPYIVI

-1417 IEKTVDHVK
+1417 IEKTVDHVR
-1426 KQMKPNYLFQQ
+1426 KQMKPNYLFKQ
-1437 EDLLAKTEQSE
+1437 EDLLAKTEQAE

>member
-55 RFPLIPDDGFD
+55 RFPLVPDNGFD
-66 EDDVREQPRFEEQHV
+66 EEDESEVNRFEEQPV
-81 QSGVYEDQPTQRGIK
+81 QGVAYEEPTAQRGIK

-109 ATYEEPEVQYE
+109 STYEEPEVQYE
-120 PDPEPV
+120 PVRESV
-126 VKKVSVPSQESSR
+126 VKKASAPSQESNR

-167 EEKEREDLE
+167 EVKEREDLE
-176 ISVEGKS
+176 ISVEGKA

-191 KGYTLSAFSEGQ
+191 KGYKLSDFSEGQ
-203 TTTPSSSGRAGN
+203 ATSSAPGEVVEQKG
-215 QQEEQNHSKKE
+215 QQSKKE

-239 YEIERQEPVVEEKE
+239 YEIERQVPLVEEKE
-253 VVQEINTPQEVSADE
+253 VIKEMSTPQEVSADE
-268 FLHKT
+268 LLHKT
-273 IAERTED
+273 VAEQMES
-280 AGKEKDVVVSN
+280 AKLEKDVVVLN
-291 ENSLQEELVDSQ
+291 ENNLQEELVASK

-310 LAEEMKCN
+310 LSEEIKRN
-318 TEIEK
+318 TEIKQPTIEVEK
-323 QTSEES
+323 QAPEES

-346 PEEFAEIAE
+346 PEEL
-355 TEEPEVEVTAETE
+355 
-368 ESEEVEVTAETEESE
+368 E
-383 EVEVIAEA
+383 EVEVIAETKA
-391 EESEEVEV
+391 PVVETFV
-399 TAETEESEEVEVTA
+399 AL
-413 ETEESEEVEV
+413 
-423 TAEAEESEEVEVT
+423 
-436 AETEEFEEVKVIA
+436 
-449 EAEESEEAEVT
+449 
-460 TETEESEEVEEIAE
+460 EEIQQE
-474 TEESEEVEEIAEAE
+474 D
-488 ESEEVEVIAEAEES
+488 EVI
-502 EEVEVTTETEESEEV
+502 
-517 EVTAETEE
+517 
-525 SEEVEVTAE
+525 
-534 AEESEEVEVT
+534 
-544 AETEEFEEVK
+544 
-554 VIAEAE
+554 
-560 ESEEAE
+560 
-566 VTTETEESE
+566 
-575 EVEEIAETEESEEVE
+575 
-590 EIAEAEESEE
+590 
-600 VEVIAEAEES
+600 
-610 EEVEVTT
+610 
-617 ETEESE
+617 
-623 EVEVTAETE
+623 
-632 ESEEVEVTAEA
+632 
-643 EESEEVEVTAE
+643 
-654 TEEFEEVKVI
+654 
-664 AEAEESEEVEEIAE
+664 
-678 AEESEVEA
+678 
-686 FVELEETQP
+686 
-695 EMVLDEAIEQKSE
+695 EQNSE

-720 KDVQSFANVLIA
+720 NDVQSFANVLIA
-732 ETEENKLVVEEALVA
+732 ETEENKRVEEEAPVVEEQSVEEEVPVV
-747 EEQPVVEEAPIAEG
+747 EEQPVV
-761 KPVVEEAPVAE
+761 K
-772 EQLVVEEALVAE
+772 
-784 EQPVVEEAPIAE
+784 
-796 GKSVVEEAPVAE
+796 
-808 EQLVVEETTI
+808 
-818 AEEKPVV
+818 
-825 PKEEP
+825 KEEP

-855 HAARTS
+855 HAARANA
-861 VMQPSMGERVENKPV
+861 MQPSANVRVENKPV
-876 HQVEESPVQQVVVE
+876 QQEVA
-890 SRVEEQP
+890 
-897 VKQVVVDPQ
+897 
-906 VEEQPMQQVVVE
+906 E
-918 PQVEEQPMQQVVVEP
+918 PQVEEQPMQQVVVESQVEESPVQQVVAEP
-933 QVKEQPMQQVVVEP
+933 QVEEQPMQQVVAEP
-947 QVEVQPMQQ
+947 QVEESPVQQA
-956 VVVEPQ
+956 VAEPQ
-962 VKEQPMQQVVVE
+962 VEEQPMQQVVA
-974 PQVKEQPM
+974 
-982 QQVVVE
+982 E
-988 PQVEEQLGQQMVVE
+988 PQVEEQ
-1002 SQVEEKP
+1002 P

-1014 VEQVQKPISST
+1014 VEQVQKSISST
-1025 EVQEKA
+1025 EPKEKA

-1045 QTPPTYTVP
+1045 HTPPTYTVP
-1054 PLALLSIPRQ
+1054 PLALLSIPQ
-1064 AALDNKEWLEE
+1064 QSALDNTEWLDE

-1265 KWAVEEMERR
+1265 KWAVDEMERR

-1296 REIPGETLPYIVI
+1296 RDIPGETLPYIVI

-1417 IEKTVDHVK
+1417 IEKTVDHVR
-1426 KQMKPNYLFQQ
+1426 KQMKPNYLFKQ
-1437 EDLLAKTEQSE
+1437 EDLLAKTEQAE

>member
-23 PKQIESQPKIPR
+23 QKQVESQPKIPR

-55 RFPLIPDDGFD
+55 RFPLVPDNGFD
-66 EDDVREQPRFEEQHV
+66 EEDVIETGRFEEQPV
-81 QSGVYEDQPTQRGIK
+81 QAVTYENQPIQRGIK
-96 VERSRRPYVEKVV
+96 VERSRRQYVEKVV
-109 ATYEEPEVQYE
+109 STYEEPEIQYE
-120 PDPEPV
+120 PEREPV
-126 VKKVSVPSQESSR
+126 VKKASTPAQESNR

-161 KVEKQE
+161 KEEKQE
-167 EEKEREDLE
+167 EVKEREDLE

-191 KGYTLSAFSEGQ
+191 KGYTLSDFSEGQ
-203 TTTPSSSGRAGN
+203 APTSSSHRAANEQGE
-215 QQEEQNHSKKE
+215 QQYEESKKE

-239 YEIERQEPVVEEKE
+239 YEIERQEPIVEEKE
-253 VVQEINTPQEVSADE
+253 VVQEMSAPQEVPAAE
-268 FLHKT
+268 LLHET
-273 IAERTED
+273 IAERMEG
-280 AGKEKDVVVSN
+280 AKQESDVVDKN
-291 ENSLQEELVDSQ
+291 ILQEELVDSK

-310 LAEEMKCN
+310 LSEEIKRS
-318 TEIEK
+318 TEIEQPTIEVEK
-323 QTSEES
+323 QAPEES

-339 ETIIVEI
+339 ETIVVEI
-346 PEEFAEIAE
+346 PEE
-355 TEEPEVEVTAETE
+355 VEVI
-368 ESEEVEVTAETEESE
+368 AETEESE
-383 EVEVIAEA
+383 EVEVIAET

-399 TAETEESEEVEVTA
+399 IAETEESEEVEVIA

-423 TAEAEESEEVEVT
+423 
-436 AETEEFEEVKVIA
+436 
-449 EAEESEEAEVT
+449 
-460 TETEESEEVEEIAE
+460 
-474 TEESEEVEEIAEAE
+474 IAEAE

-502 EEVEVTTETEESEEV
+502 EEVEV
-517 EVTAETEE
+517 
-525 SEEVEVTAE
+525 
-534 AEESEEVEVT
+534 
-544 AETEEFEEVK
+544 
-554 VIAEAE
+554 
-560 ESEEAE
+560 
-566 VTTETEESE
+566 
-575 EVEEIAETEESEEVE
+575 IAET
-590 EIAEAEESEE
+590 EESEE
-600 VEVIAEAEES
+600 VEVIAEAEE
-610 EEVEVTT
+610 VE
-617 ETEESE
+617 
-623 EVEVTAETE
+623 A
-632 ESEEVEVTAEA
+632 
-643 EESEEVEVTAE
+643 
-654 TEEFEEVKVI
+654 I
-664 AEAEESEEVEEIAE
+664 AEAEEQEEVEAIAE
-678 AEESEVEA
+678 AEERKEVEVIA
-686 FVELEETQP
+686 ETEAPEEVEPVALEEMQQ
-695 EMVLDEAIEQKSE
+695 EMVLNEAIEQKNE

-720 KDVQSFANVLIA
+720 KDVQSFADILIA
-732 ETEENKLVVEEALVA
+732 EEQRVVEEAPVV
-747 EEQPVVEEAPIAEG
+747 EEQPVVEEAPIAEEQPVAEEAPIVEEQPVAEEA
-761 KPVVEEAPVAE
+761 PVVEEQPVAE
-772 EQLVVEEALVAE
+772 ETSVVEEQPAAEEAPIAE
-784 EQPVVEEAPIAE
+784 EQPVAEEAPVVEEQPAAEEAPIAEEQPAAEETSVVEEQSVVEEAPIAE
-796 GKSVVEEAPVAE
+796 EQSVAE
-808 EQLVVEETTI
+808 EQ
-818 AEEKPVV
+818 PVV
-825 PKEEP
+825 QKEEP

-846 QDRTRLMER
+846 QDRARLMER
-855 HAARTS
+855 HASRTNA
-861 VMQPSMGERVENKPV
+861 MQPSMSERVENKPV
-876 HQVEESPVQQVVVE
+876 HQVEEQ
-890 SRVEEQP
+890 
-897 VKQVVVDPQ
+897 PQ
-906 VEEQPMQQVVVE
+906 VEEKPMQQVVVE
-918 PQVEEQPMQQVVVEP
+918 PQVEE
-933 QVKEQPMQQVVVEP
+933 K
-947 QVEVQPMQQ
+947 
-956 VVVEPQ
+956 
-962 VKEQPMQQVVVE
+962 
-974 PQVKEQPM
+974 PM

-988 PQVEEQLGQQMVVE
+988 PQVEEKSMQQVVVE
-1002 SQVEEKP
+1002 PQVEEKP

-1014 VEQVQKPISST
+1014 VEPQVEERPMQQVVVEPQVEEKPMQQVVEPQVQPVQQVVAEQVQKPISST
-1025 EVQEKA
+1025 EVEEKA
-1031 YVVNQRENDMRNVL
+1031 YVVNQRENDVRNVL
-1045 QTPPTYTVP
+1045 QTPPTYTIP
-1054 PLALLSIPRQ
+1054 SLTLLSIPQQ
-1064 AALDNKEWLEE
+1064 AALDNTEWLEE

-1426 KQMKPNYLFQQ
+1426 KQMKPNYLFKQ
-1437 EDLLAKTEQSE
+1437 EDLLAKTEQAE
-1448 SEDELFFDACQ
+1448 SEDELFLDACQ

>member
-23 PKQIESQPKIPR
+23 PKQVESQPKIPR

-55 RFPLIPDDGFD
+55 RFPLVPDNGFD
-66 EDDVREQPRFEEQHV
+66 EEDVIETGHFEEQPV
-81 QSGVYEDQPTQRGIK
+81 QAVTYENEPIQRGIK
-96 VERSRRPYVEKVV
+96 VERSRRQYVEKVV
-109 ATYEEPEVQYE
+109 STYEEPEMQYE
-120 PDPEPV
+120 PEREPV
-126 VKKVSVPSQESSR
+126 VKKASTPAQESNR

-161 KVEKQE
+161 KEEKQE
-167 EEKEREDLE
+167 EVKEREDLE

-191 KGYTLSAFSEGQ
+191 KGYTLSDFSEGQ
-203 TTTPSSSGRAGN
+203 AQTSSSHRAANEQGE
-215 QQEEQNHSKKE
+215 QQYEESKKE

-239 YEIERQEPVVEEKE
+239 YEIERQEPIVEEKE
-253 VVQEINTPQEVSADE
+253 VVQEMSAPQEVPAAE
-268 FLHKT
+268 LLHET
-273 IAERTED
+273 IAERMEG
-280 AGKEKDVVVSN
+280 AKQESDVVDKN
-291 ENSLQEELVDSQ
+291 ILQEELVDSK

-310 LAEEMKCN
+310 LSEEIKRS
-318 TEIEK
+318 TEIEQSTIEVEK
-323 QTSEES
+323 QAPEES
-329 VIVKA
+329 GIVKA

-339 ETIIVEI
+339 ETIVVEI
-346 PEEFAEIAE
+346 P
-355 TEEPEVEVTAETE
+355 
-368 ESEEVEVTAETEESE
+368 E

-391 EESEEVEV
+391 EEP
-399 TAETEESEEVEVTA
+399 
-413 ETEESEEVEV
+413 
-423 TAEAEESEEVEVT
+423 
-436 AETEEFEEVKVIA
+436 
-449 EAEESEEAEVT
+449 
-460 TETEESEEVEEIAE
+460 
-474 TEESEEVEEIAEAE
+474 
-488 ESEEVEVIAEAEES
+488 EEVEVIAEAEEL
-502 EEVEVTTETEESEEV
+502 
-517 EVTAETEE
+517 
-525 SEEVEVTAE
+525 
-534 AEESEEVEVT
+534 
-544 AETEEFEEVK
+544 
-554 VIAEAE
+554 
-560 ESEEAE
+560 
-566 VTTETEESE
+566 
-575 EVEEIAETEESEEVE
+575 
-590 EIAEAEESEE
+590 EE
-600 VEVIAEAEES
+600 VEVIAEAEEL
-610 EEVEVTT
+610 EEVEVI
-617 ETEESE
+617 
-623 EVEVTAETE
+623 AETE
-632 ESEEVEVTAEA
+632 EPEEVE
-643 EESEEVEVTAE
+643 
-654 TEEFEEVKVI
+654 VI
-664 AEAEESEEVEEIAE
+664 AEAEEPEEVEPVA
-678 AEESEVEA
+678 
-686 FVELEETQP
+686 LEEMQQ
-695 EMVLDEAIEQKSE
+695 EMVLNEAIEQKNE
-708 FIHVAE
+708 FIHVAV
-714 ADEQTK
+714 ADEQTE
-720 KDVQSFANVLIA
+720 KDVQSFADVLIA
-732 ETEENKLVVEEALVA
+732 EEQSVVEETPIVEEQPVAEEAPVVEEQSVVEEAPIAEEQPVAEEAPIA
-747 EEQPVVEEAPIAEG
+747 EEQPVVEEAPIAEEQ
-761 KPVVEEAPVAE
+761 PVVEEAPI
-772 EQLVVEEALVAE
+772 AE

-796 GKSVVEEAPVAE
+796 EQPVAEEAPVV
-808 EQLVVEETTI
+808 EQ
-818 AEEKPVV
+818 PVV
-825 PKEEP
+825 QKEEP

-846 QDRTRLMER
+846 QDRARLMER
-855 HAARTS
+855 HASRTNG
-861 VMQPSMGERVENKPV
+861 MQSSMSERVENKPV
-876 HQVEESPVQQVVVE
+876 HQVEEQ
-890 SRVEEQP
+890 
-897 VKQVVVDPQ
+897 PQ
-906 VEEQPMQQVVVE
+906 VEEKPMQQVVVE
-918 PQVEEQPMQQVVVEP
+918 PQVEE
-933 QVKEQPMQQVVVEP
+933 K
-947 QVEVQPMQQ
+947 
-956 VVVEPQ
+956 
-962 VKEQPMQQVVVE
+962 
-974 PQVKEQPM
+974 PM

-988 PQVEEQLGQQMVVE
+988 PQVEEKLMQQVVVE
-1002 SQVEEKP
+1002 PQVEEKP
-1009 MQQVV
+1009 MQQVMVEPQVEEKPMQQVMVEPQVEEAQPVQQV
-1014 VEQVQKPISST
+1014 VAEQVQKPISST
-1025 EVQEKA
+1025 EVEEKA
-1031 YVVNQRENDMRNVL
+1031 YVVNQRENDVRNVL
-1045 QTPPTYTVP
+1045 QTPPTYTIP
-1054 PLALLSIPRQ
+1054 SLTLLSIPQQ
-1064 AALDNKEWLEE
+1064 AALDNTEWLEE

-1426 KQMKPNYLFQQ
+1426 KQMKPNYLFKQ
-1437 EDLLAKTEQSE
+1437 EDLLAKTEQAE
-1448 SEDELFFDACQ
+1448 SEDELFFEACQ

-1493 GIISEARGTK
+1493 GIISEGRGTK

>member
-23 PKQIESQPKIPR
+23 PKQVESQPKIPR

-55 RFPLIPDDGFD
+55 RFPLVPDNGFD
-66 EDDVREQPRFEEQHV
+66 EEDVIETGRFEEQPV
-81 QSGVYEDQPTQRGIK
+81 QAVTYENEPIQRGIK
-96 VERSRRPYVEKVV
+96 VERSRRQYVEKVV
-109 ATYEEPEVQYE
+109 STYEEPEMQYE
-120 PDPEPV
+120 PEREPV
-126 VKKVSVPSQESSR
+126 VKKASTPAQESNR

-161 KVEKQE
+161 KEEKQE
-167 EEKEREDLE
+167 EVKEREDLE

-191 KGYTLSAFSEGQ
+191 KGYTLSDFSEGQ
-203 TTTPSSSGRAGN
+203 APTSSSHRAANEQGER
-215 QQEEQNHSKKE
+215 QYEESKKE

-239 YEIERQEPVVEEKE
+239 YEIERQEPIVEEKE
-253 VVQEINTPQEVSADE
+253 VVQEMSAPQEVPAAE
-268 FLHKT
+268 LLHET
-273 IAERTED
+273 IAERMEG
-280 AGKEKDVVVSN
+280 AKQESDVVDKN
-291 ENSLQEELVDSQ
+291 ILQEELVDSK

-310 LAEEMKCN
+310 LSEEIKRS
-318 TEIEK
+318 TEIEQPTIEVEK
-323 QTSEES
+323 QAPEES

-339 ETIIVEI
+339 ETIVVEI
-346 PEEFAEIAE
+346 PEEVEVIAE
-355 TEEPEVEVTAETE
+355 AEEPEEVEVIAETE
-368 ESEEVEVTAETEESE
+368 ESEEVEVIAETEESEEVEVIAETEELEEVEVTAETEELEEVEVVAETEELEEVEVIAETEELEELE

-399 TAETEESEEVEVTA
+399 
-413 ETEESEEVEV
+413 
-423 TAEAEESEEVEVT
+423 
-436 AETEEFEEVKVIA
+436 
-449 EAEESEEAEVT
+449 
-460 TETEESEEVEEIAE
+460 IAE
-474 TEESEEVEEIAEAE
+474 TEAPEEVEPVA
-488 ESEEVEVIAEAEES
+488 
-502 EEVEVTTETEESEEV
+502 
-517 EVTAETEE
+517 
-525 SEEVEVTAE
+525 
-534 AEESEEVEVT
+534 
-544 AETEEFEEVK
+544 
-554 VIAEAE
+554 
-560 ESEEAE
+560 
-566 VTTETEESE
+566 
-575 EVEEIAETEESEEVE
+575 
-590 EIAEAEESEE
+590 
-600 VEVIAEAEES
+600 
-610 EEVEVTT
+610 
-617 ETEESE
+617 
-623 EVEVTAETE
+623 
-632 ESEEVEVTAEA
+632 
-643 EESEEVEVTAE
+643 
-654 TEEFEEVKVI
+654 
-664 AEAEESEEVEEIAE
+664 
-678 AEESEVEA
+678 
-686 FVELEETQP
+686 LEEMQQ
-695 EMVLDEAIEQKSE
+695 EMVLNEAIEQKNE
-708 FIHVAE
+708 FIHVAV

-720 KDVQSFANVLIA
+720 KDVQSFADVLIA
-732 ETEENKLVVEEALVA
+732 EEQSVVEETPIVEEQPVA
-747 EEQPVVEEAPIAEG
+747 EEAPVVEEQSVVEETPIVEEQPAAEEAPVVEEQSVVEETPIVEEAPVVEEQSVVEETPIVEEAPVVEEQSVVEEAPIAEEQ
-761 KPVVEEAPVAE
+761 PVAEETSVVEEQPVAEETSVVEEQPVAEETSIVEEQPVAEEAPV
-772 EQLVVEEALVAE
+772 VE
-784 EQPVVEEAPIAE
+784 EQPVV
-796 GKSVVEEAPVAE
+796 
-808 EQLVVEETTI
+808 Q
-818 AEEKPVV
+818 
-825 PKEEP
+825 KEEP

-846 QDRTRLMER
+846 QDRARLMER
-855 HAARTS
+855 HASRTNG
-861 VMQPSMGERVENKPV
+861 MQSSMSERVENKPV
-876 HQVEESPVQQVVVE
+876 HQVEEQ
-890 SRVEEQP
+890 
-897 VKQVVVDPQ
+897 PQ
-906 VEEQPMQQVVVE
+906 VEEKPMQQVVVE
-918 PQVEEQPMQQVVVEP
+918 PQVEEKQMQQ
-933 QVKEQPMQQVVVEP
+933 VVEP
-947 QVEVQPMQQ
+947 QVE
-956 VVVEPQ
+956 E
-962 VKEQPMQQVVVE
+962 K
-974 PQVKEQPM
+974 PM

-988 PQVEEQLGQQMVVE
+988 PQVEEKPMQQVVVE
-1002 SQVEEKP
+1002 PQVEEKP

-1014 VEQVQKPISST
+1014 VEPQVEEKPMQQVVVEPQVEEKPMQQVVVEPQVEEKPVQQVVEPQVEEVQPVQQVVAEQVQKPISST
-1025 EVQEKA
+1025 EVEEKA
-1031 YVVNQRENDMRNVL
+1031 YVVNQRENDVRNVL
-1045 QTPPTYTVP
+1045 QTPPTYTIP
-1054 PLALLSIPRQ
+1054 SLTLLSIPQQ
-1064 AALDNKEWLEE
+1064 AALDNTEWLEE

-1426 KQMKPNYLFQQ
+1426 KQMKPNYLFKQ
-1437 EDLLAKTEQSE
+1437 EDLLAKTEQAE
-1448 SEDELFFDACQ
+1448 SEDELFLDACQ

-1493 GIISEARGTK
+1493 GIISEGRGTK

>member
-1 MLDWM
+1 
-6 KKLFNKEEEQ
+6 
-16 TAMNKEV
+16 
-23 PKQIESQPKIPR
+23 I
-35 VNHYTEA
+35 
-42 REAQMASRNAGKC
+42 
-55 RFPLIPDDGFD
+55 
-66 EDDVREQPRFEEQHV
+66 
-81 QSGVYEDQPTQRGIK
+81 
-96 VERSRRPYVEKVV
+96 
-109 ATYEEPEVQYE
+109 
-120 PDPEPV
+120 
-126 VKKVSVPSQESSR
+126 
-139 RPFRP
+139 
-144 TEMIS
+144 
-149 PIYGYNRPSVEK
+149 
-161 KVEKQE
+161 
-167 EEKEREDLE
+167 
-176 ISVEGKS
+176 
-183 VVDAWLEK
+183 
-191 KGYTLSAFSEGQ
+191 
-203 TTTPSSSGRAGN
+203 
-215 QQEEQNHSKKE
+215 
-226 EKSVVDQWLEKNG
+226 
-239 YEIERQEPVVEEKE
+239 
-253 VVQEINTPQEVSADE
+253 
-268 FLHKT
+268 
-273 IAERTED
+273 
-280 AGKEKDVVVSN
+280 
-291 ENSLQEELVDSQ
+291 
-303 VEHEDTI
+303 
-310 LAEEMKCN
+310 
-318 TEIEK
+318 
-323 QTSEES
+323 
-329 VIVKA
+329 
-334 EEKLE
+334 
-339 ETIIVEI
+339 
-346 PEEFAEIAE
+346 
-355 TEEPEVEVTAETE
+355 
-368 ESEEVEVTAETEESE
+368 AETEESE
-383 EVEVIAEA
+383 EVEVIAE
-391 EESEEVEV
+391 
-399 TAETEESEEVEVTA
+399 TEESEEVEVIE
-413 ETEESEEVEV
+413 ETEEQKEVE
-423 TAEAEESEEVEVT
+423 
-436 AETEEFEEVKVIA
+436 VIA
-449 EAEESEEAEVT
+449 EAEET
-460 TETEESEEVEEIAE
+460 EEVEVIAE
-474 TEESEEVEEIAEAE
+474 TEEQKEVEVIAEAE
-488 ESEEVEVIAEAEES
+488 ETEEVEVIAEAEEQ
-502 EEVEVTTETEESEEV
+502 EEVE
-517 EVTAETEE
+517 A
-525 SEEVEVTAE
+525 
-534 AEESEEVEVT
+534 
-544 AETEEFEEVK
+544 
-554 VIAEAE
+554 IAEAE
-560 ESEEAE
+560 ERK
-566 VTTETEESE
+566 
-575 EVEEIAETEESEEVE
+575 
-590 EIAEAEESEE
+590 E
-600 VEVIAEAEES
+600 VEVIAETEAP
-610 EEVEVTT
+610 EEVEPV
-617 ETEESE
+617 
-623 EVEVTAETE
+623 V
-632 ESEEVEVTAEA
+632 
-643 EESEEVEVTAE
+643 
-654 TEEFEEVKVI
+654 
-664 AEAEESEEVEEIAE
+664 
-678 AEESEVEA
+678 
-686 FVELEETQP
+686 LEETQQ
-695 EMVLDEAIEQKSE
+695 EMVLNEAIEQKNE

-720 KDVQSFANVLIA
+720 KDVQSFADVLI
-732 ETEENKLVVEEALVA
+732 T
-747 EEQPVVEEAPIAEG
+747 
-761 KPVVEEAPVAE
+761 
-772 EQLVVEEALVAE
+772 
-784 EQPVVEEAPIAE
+784 
-796 GKSVVEEAPVAE
+796 E
-808 EQLVVEETTI
+808 EQLVVEETPI
-818 AEEKPVV
+818 VEEQPVAEETPIVEEQSVVEETPVAEEQSVVEEAPIVEEQPVV
-825 PKEEP
+825 QKEEP

-855 HAARTS
+855 HAARTNA
-861 VMQPSMGERVENKPV
+861 MQPSMSERVENKSV
-876 HQVEESPVQQVVVE
+876 HQVEE
-890 SRVEEQP
+890 
-897 VKQVVVDPQ
+897 K
-906 VEEQPMQQVVVE
+906 PMQQVVVE
-918 PQVEEQPMQQVVVEP
+918 PQVEEKPV
-933 QVKEQPMQQVVVEP
+933 QQVVVEP
-947 QVEVQPMQQ
+947 QVEEKPVQQ

-962 VKEQPMQQVVVE
+962 VEEKPVQQVVVE
-974 PQVKEQPM
+974 PQVEEKPVQQVVVEPQVEEKPM

-988 PQVEEQLGQQMVVE
+988 PQVEERPMQQVVVE
-1002 SQVEEKP
+1002 PQVEEKP

-1014 VEQVQKPISST
+1014 VEPQVEEKPVQQVVAEQVQKPISST
-1025 EVQEKA
+1025 EVEEKA
-1031 YVVNQRENDMRNVL
+1031 YVVNQRENDVRNVL
-1045 QTPPTYTVP
+1045 QTPPTYTIP
-1054 PLALLSIPRQ
+1054 PLTLLSIPQQ
-1064 AALDNKEWLEE
+1064 AALDNTEWLEE
-1075 QKELLDTTFNNF
+1075 HKELLDTTFNNF

-1426 KQMKPNYLFQQ
+1426 KQMKPNYLFKQ
-1437 EDLLAKTEQSE
+1437 EDLLAKTEQAE
-1448 SEDELFFDACQ
+1448 SEDELFLDACQ

-1493 GIISEARGTK
+1493 GIISEGRGTK

>member
-55 RFPLIPDDGFD
+55 RFPLVPDNGFD
-66 EDDVREQPRFEEQHV
+66 EEDESEVNRFEEQPV
-81 QSGVYEDQPTQRGIK
+81 QGVTYEEPTAQRGIK

-109 ATYEEPEVQYE
+109 STYEEPEVQYE
-120 PDPEPV
+120 PVRESV
-126 VKKVSVPSQESSR
+126 VKKASTPAQESNR

-161 KVEKQE
+161 KEEKQE
-167 EEKEREDLE
+167 EVKEREDLE

-191 KGYTLSAFSEGQ
+191 KGYTLSDFSEGQ
-203 TTTPSSSGRAGN
+203 APTSSSHRAAN
-215 QQEEQNHSKKE
+215 QQGEQQYEENKKE

-239 YEIERQEPVVEEKE
+239 YEIERQVPLVEEKE
-253 VVQEINTPQEVSADE
+253 VIQEMSTPQEVSADE
-268 FLHKT
+268 LLHKT
-273 IAERTED
+273 VAEQMES
-280 AGKEKDVVVSN
+280 AKLEKDVVVLN
-291 ENSLQEELVDSQ
+291 ENNLQEELVASK

-310 LAEEMKCN
+310 LSEEIKRN
-318 TEIEK
+318 TEIKQPTIEVEK
-323 QTSEES
+323 QAPEES

-346 PEEFAEIAE
+346 PEE
-355 TEEPEVEVTAETE
+355 V
-368 ESEEVEVTAETEESE
+368 SK
-383 EVEVIAEA
+383 VEVI
-391 EESEEVEV
+391 
-399 TAETEESEEVEVTA
+399 
-413 ETEESEEVEV
+413 
-423 TAEAEESEEVEVT
+423 
-436 AETEEFEEVKVIA
+436 AETEEFEEVVMETEAPEEVEVIT
-449 EAEESEEAEVT
+449 ETEESEEAEV
-460 TETEESEEVEEIAE
+460 
-474 TEESEEVEEIAEAE
+474 IAEAE

-502 EEVEVTTETEESEEV
+502 EEVEVITETEELEEV
-517 EVTAETEE
+517 EV
-525 SEEVEVTAE
+525 
-534 AEESEEVEVT
+534 
-544 AETEEFEEVK
+544 
-554 VIAEAE
+554 
-560 ESEEAE
+560 
-566 VTTETEESE
+566 
-575 EVEEIAETEESEEVE
+575 IAETEEIEEVE
-590 EIAEAEESEE
+590 VITETEESEE

-610 EEVEVTT
+610 EEVEVIA
-617 ETEESE
+617 EVEESEEAEVIAEVEESE
-623 EVEVTAETE
+623 EVE
-632 ESEEVEVTAEA
+632 
-643 EESEEVEVTAE
+643 
-654 TEEFEEVKVI
+654 VI
-664 AEAEESEEVEEIAE
+664 AEAEESEEAEVIAEINAPVVETFVALEEIQQE
-678 AEESEVEA
+678 
-686 FVELEETQP
+686 
-695 EMVLDEAIEQKSE
+695 DEAIEQKSE

-720 KDVQSFANVLIA
+720 KDVQSFADVLIA
-732 ETEENKLVVEEALVA
+732 E
-747 EEQPVVEEAPIAEG
+747 EQ
-761 KPVVEEAPVAE
+761 PVVEEAPVAE
-772 EQLVVEEALVAE
+772 EQQVVEEAPVVEEQSVVEEAPVVEEQPVAEETPVAE
-784 EQPVVEEAPIAE
+784 EQPVV
-796 GKSVVEEAPVAE
+796 
-808 EQLVVEETTI
+808 Q
-818 AEEKPVV
+818 
-825 PKEEP
+825 KEEP

-855 HAARTS
+855 HAARANA
-861 VMQPSMGERVENKPV
+861 MQPSANVRVENKPV
-876 HQVEESPVQQVVVE
+876 QQEVAEPQVEGPVQQVVAE
-890 SRVEEQP
+890 
-897 VKQVVVDPQ
+897 PQ
-906 VEEQPMQQVVVE
+906 VEEHPMQQVVAEPQVEEHPMQQVVAEPQVEERPVQQEVAEPQVEEHPMQQVVAEPQVEERPVQQEVAEPQVEEHPVQQVVAE
-918 PQVEEQPMQQVVVEP
+918 PQVEEQPI
-933 QVKEQPMQQVVVEP
+933 
-947 QVEVQPMQQ
+947 
-956 VVVEPQ
+956 
-962 VKEQPMQQVVVE
+962 
-974 PQVKEQPM
+974 
-982 QQVVVE
+982 
-988 PQVEEQLGQQMVVE
+988 
-1002 SQVEEKP
+1002 
-1009 MQQVV
+1009 QQVV

-1045 QTPPTYTVP
+1045 YTPPTYTVP
-1054 PLALLSIPRQ
+1054 PLALLSIPQ
-1064 AALDNKEWLEE
+1064 QSALDNTEWLEE

-1426 KQMKPNYLFQQ
+1426 KQMKPNYLFKQ
-1437 EDLLAKTEQSE
+1437 EDLLAKTEQAE
-1448 SEDELFFDACQ
+1448 SEDELFLDACQ

-1493 GIISEARGTK
+1493 GIISEGRGTK

>member
-55 RFPLIPDDGFD
+55 RFPLVPDNGFD
-66 EDDVREQPRFEEQHV
+66 EEDESEVNRFEEQPV
-81 QSGVYEDQPTQRGIK
+81 QGVTYEEPTAQRGIK

-109 ATYEEPEVQYE
+109 STYEEPEVQYE
-120 PDPEPV
+120 PVRESV
-126 VKKVSVPSQESSR
+126 VKKVSAPSQESNR

-161 KVEKQE
+161 NEEKQE
-167 EEKEREDLE
+167 EVKEREDLE

-191 KGYTLSAFSEGQ
+191 KGYKLSDFSEGQ
-203 TTTPSSSGRAGN
+203 APTSSSHRAAN
-215 QQEEQNHSKKE
+215 QQGEQQYEENKKE

-239 YEIERQEPVVEEKE
+239 YEIERQVPLLEEKE
-253 VVQEINTPQEVSADE
+253 VIQEMSTPQEVSADE
-268 FLHKT
+268 LLHKT
-273 IAERTED
+273 VAEQMES
-280 AGKEKDVVVSN
+280 AKLEKDVVVLN
-291 ENSLQEELVDSQ
+291 ENNLQEELVASK

-310 LAEEMKCN
+310 LSEEIKRN
-318 TEIEK
+318 TEIKQPTIEVEK
-323 QTSEES
+323 QAPEES

-346 PEEFAEIAE
+346 PEEVSKVEVIAE
-355 TEEPEVEVTAETE
+355 TEELEEVVMETEAPEEVEVIAEAKELEEVEVIAETE
-368 ESEEVEVTAETEESE
+368 ESEEVEVIAEAEESEEAEVIAETEESEEVEVIAETEESEEVEVIAEAEESEEAEVITETEESEEVEVIAEAKESEEVEVIAEAKESEEVEVIAETEESEEVEVIAETEESEEVEVIAEAKELEEVEVITETEESE

-399 TAETEESEEVEVTA
+399 
-413 ETEESEEVEV
+413 
-423 TAEAEESEEVEVT
+423 
-436 AETEEFEEVKVIA
+436 IA
-449 EAEESEEAEVT
+449 EAEET
-460 TETEESEEVEEIAE
+460 
-474 TEESEEVEEIAEAE
+474 
-488 ESEEVEVIAEAEES
+488 EVIAETKAPV
-502 EEVEVTTETEESEEV
+502 VETFV
-517 EVTAETEE
+517 AL
-525 SEEVEVTAE
+525 
-534 AEESEEVEVT
+534 
-544 AETEEFEEVK
+544 
-554 VIAEAE
+554 
-560 ESEEAE
+560 
-566 VTTETEESE
+566 
-575 EVEEIAETEESEEVE
+575 EEIQQE
-590 EIAEAEESEE
+590 
-600 VEVIAEAEES
+600 
-610 EEVEVTT
+610 
-617 ETEESE
+617 
-623 EVEVTAETE
+623 
-632 ESEEVEVTAEA
+632 
-643 EESEEVEVTAE
+643 
-654 TEEFEEVKVI
+654 
-664 AEAEESEEVEEIAE
+664 
-678 AEESEVEA
+678 
-686 FVELEETQP
+686 
-695 EMVLDEAIEQKSE
+695 DEAIEQKSE

-732 ETEENKLVVEEALVA
+732 ETEENRRVVEEVQVAEEQRVVEEAPVVEEQRVVEETPIA
-747 EEQPVVEEAPIAEG
+747 EEQPVV
-761 KPVVEEAPVAE
+761 
-772 EQLVVEEALVAE
+772 Q
-784 EQPVVEEAPIAE
+784 
-796 GKSVVEEAPVAE
+796 
-808 EQLVVEETTI
+808 
-818 AEEKPVV
+818 
-825 PKEEP
+825 KEEP

-855 HAARTS
+855 HAARANA
-861 VMQPSMGERVENKPV
+861 MQPSANVRVENKPV
-876 HQVEESPVQQVVVE
+876 QQEVAEPQVEEHPVQQVVAE
-890 SRVEEQP
+890 
-897 VKQVVVDPQ
+897 PQ
-906 VEEQPMQQVVVE
+906 VEERPVQQVVAEPQVEENPMQQVVVE
-918 PQVEEQPMQQVVVEP
+918 PQVEERPV
-933 QVKEQPMQQVVVEP
+933 
-947 QVEVQPMQQ
+947 
-956 VVVEPQ
+956 
-962 VKEQPMQQVVVE
+962 
-974 PQVKEQPM
+974 

-988 PQVEEQLGQQMVVE
+988 PQVEERPVQQVVVE
-1002 SQVEEKP
+1002 PQVEERPVQQVAEPQVEEQP

-1014 VEQVQKPISST
+1014 IEQVQKPISST

-1045 QTPPTYTVP
+1045 HTPPTYTVP
-1054 PLALLSIPRQ
+1054 PLALLSIPQ
-1064 AALDNKEWLEE
+1064 QSALDNTEWLEE

-1426 KQMKPNYLFQQ
+1426 KQMKPNYLFKQ
-1437 EDLLAKTEQSE
+1437 EDLLAKTEQAE
-1448 SEDELFFDACQ
+1448 SEDELFLDACQ

-1493 GIISEARGTK
+1493 GIISEGRGTK

>member
-1 MLDWM
+1 M
-6 KKLFNKEEEQ
+6 KR
-16 TAMNKEV
+16 
-23 PKQIESQPKIPR
+23 I
-35 VNHYTEA
+35 
-42 REAQMASRNAGKC
+42 
-55 RFPLIPDDGFD
+55 
-66 EDDVREQPRFEEQHV
+66 
-81 QSGVYEDQPTQRGIK
+81 
-96 VERSRRPYVEKVV
+96 
-109 ATYEEPEVQYE
+109 
-120 PDPEPV
+120 
-126 VKKVSVPSQESSR
+126 
-139 RPFRP
+139 
-144 TEMIS
+144 
-149 PIYGYNRPSVEK
+149 
-161 KVEKQE
+161 
-167 EEKEREDLE
+167 
-176 ISVEGKS
+176 
-183 VVDAWLEK
+183 
-191 KGYTLSAFSEGQ
+191 
-203 TTTPSSSGRAGN
+203 
-215 QQEEQNHSKKE
+215 KKE

-239 YEIERQEPVVEEKE
+239 YEIERQVPLVEEKE
-253 VVQEINTPQEVSADE
+253 VIQEMSTPQEVSADE
-268 FLHKT
+268 LLHKT
-273 IAERTED
+273 VAEQMES
-280 AGKEKDVVVSN
+280 AKLEKDVVVLN
-291 ENSLQEELVDSQ
+291 ENNLQEELVASK

-310 LAEEMKCN
+310 LSEEIKRN
-318 TEIEK
+318 TEIKQPTIEVEK
-323 QTSEES
+323 QAPEES

-346 PEEFAEIAE
+346 PEEVSKVEVIAE
-355 TEEPEVEVTAETE
+355 TEELEEVVMETE
-368 ESEEVEVTAETEESE
+368 APEEVEVIAEAKELEEVEVIAETEESE

-391 EESEEVEV
+391 EESEEAEV
-399 TAETEESEEVEVTA
+399 IAETEESEEVEV
-413 ETEESEEVEV
+413 
-423 TAEAEESEEVEVT
+423 
-436 AETEEFEEVKVIA
+436 
-449 EAEESEEAEVT
+449 
-460 TETEESEEVEEIAE
+460 IAE
-474 TEESEEVEEIAEAE
+474 TE

-502 EEVEVTTETEESEEV
+502 EEAEVITETEESEEV
-517 EVTAETEE
+517 EVIAEAKE
-525 SEEVEVTAE
+525 SEEVEV
-534 AEESEEVEVT
+534 
-544 AETEEFEEVK
+544 
-554 VIAEAE
+554 
-560 ESEEAE
+560 
-566 VTTETEESE
+566 
-575 EVEEIAETEESEEVE
+575 IAET
-590 EIAEAEESEE
+590 EESEE

-610 EEVEVTT
+610 EEAEVIT

-623 EVEVTAETE
+623 EVEVIAEAKESEEVEVIAEAKESEEVEVIAEAKESEEVEVIAETE
-632 ESEEVEVTAEA
+632 ESEEVEV
-643 EESEEVEVTAE
+643 
-654 TEEFEEVKVI
+654 I
-664 AEAEESEEVEEIAE
+664 AEAEETEVIAETKAPVVETFVALEEIQQE
-678 AEESEVEA
+678 
-686 FVELEETQP
+686 
-695 EMVLDEAIEQKSE
+695 DEAIEQKSE

-732 ETEENKLVVEEALVA
+732 ETEENRRIVEEAQVAEEQRVVEEAPVVEEQRVVEETPIA
-747 EEQPVVEEAPIAEG
+747 EEQPVV
-761 KPVVEEAPVAE
+761 
-772 EQLVVEEALVAE
+772 Q
-784 EQPVVEEAPIAE
+784 
-796 GKSVVEEAPVAE
+796 
-808 EQLVVEETTI
+808 
-818 AEEKPVV
+818 
-825 PKEEP
+825 KEEP

-855 HAARTS
+855 HAARANA
-861 VMQPSMGERVENKPV
+861 MQPSANVRVENKPV
-876 HQVEESPVQQVVVE
+876 QQEVAEPQVEERPVQQVVAE
-890 SRVEEQP
+890 
-897 VKQVVVDPQ
+897 PQ
-906 VEEQPMQQVVVE
+906 VEERPVQQVVAEPQVEENPMQQVVVE
-918 PQVEEQPMQQVVVEP
+918 PQVEERPV
-933 QVKEQPMQQVVVEP
+933 
-947 QVEVQPMQQ
+947 
-956 VVVEPQ
+956 
-962 VKEQPMQQVVVE
+962 
-974 PQVKEQPM
+974 

-988 PQVEEQLGQQMVVE
+988 PQVEERPVQQVAE
-1002 SQVEEKP
+1002 PQVEERPVQQVVAEPQVEEQP

-1045 QTPPTYTVP
+1045 HTPPTYTVP
-1054 PLALLSIPRQ
+1054 PLALLSIPQ
-1064 AALDNKEWLEE
+1064 QSALDNTEWLEE

-1395 LFLGNGTSKPVR
+1395 LFLGER
-1407 VQGVYVSDDE
+1407 Y
-1417 IEKTVDHVK
+1417 I
-1426 KQMKPNYLFQQ
+1426 
-1437 EDLLAKTEQSE
+1437 
-1448 SEDELFFDACQ
+1448 
-1459 FVVEQ
+1459 
-1464 GGASTSSVQ
+1464 
-1473 RKFRIGYNR
+1473 
-1482 AARLI
+1482 
-1487 EEMESQ
+1487 
-1493 GIISEARGTK
+1493 
-1503 PRDVLISEDE
+1503 
-1513 FAAMQETN
+1513 
-1521 V
+1521 

>member
-55 RFPLIPDDGFD
+55 RFPLVPDNGFD
-66 EDDVREQPRFEEQHV
+66 EEDESEVNRFEEQPV
-81 QSGVYEDQPTQRGIK
+81 QGVAYEEPTAQRGIK

-109 ATYEEPEVQYE
+109 STYEEPEVQYE
-120 PDPEPV
+120 PVRESV
-126 VKKVSVPSQESSR
+126 VKKASAPSQESNR

-167 EEKEREDLE
+167 EVKEREDLE
-176 ISVEGKS
+176 ISVEGKA

-191 KGYTLSAFSEGQ
+191 KGYKLSDFSEGQ
-203 TTTPSSSGRAGN
+203 ATSSAPGEVVEQKG
-215 QQEEQNHSKKE
+215 QQGKKE

-239 YEIERQEPVVEEKE
+239 YEIERQVPLVEEKE
-253 VVQEINTPQEVSADE
+253 VIKEMSTPQEVSADE
-268 FLHKT
+268 LLHKT
-273 IAERTED
+273 VAEQMES
-280 AGKEKDVVVSN
+280 AKLEKDVVVLN
-291 ENSLQEELVDSQ
+291 ENNLQEELVASK

-310 LAEEMKCN
+310 LSEEIKRN
-318 TEIEK
+318 TEIKQPTIEVEK
-323 QTSEES
+323 QAPEES

-346 PEEFAEIAE
+346 PEELEEVEVITE
-355 TEEPEVEVTAETE
+355 TEELEEVEVIAETE
-368 ESEEVEVTAETEESE
+368 ESEEVEVIAEAEELEEVEVIAETEESEEMEVITETEELEEVEVIAETEESE

-399 TAETEESEEVEVTA
+399 IAEVEESEEVEVITETEESEEVEVIVETEELEEVEVIAETEESEEVEVIA

-423 TAEAEESEEVEVT
+423 
-436 AETEEFEEVKVIA
+436 
-449 EAEESEEAEVT
+449 
-460 TETEESEEVEEIAE
+460 IAE
-474 TEESEEVEEIAEAE
+474 TEEL
-488 ESEEVEVIAEAEES
+488 EEVEVIAE
-502 EEVEVTTETEESEEV
+502 TEEL
-517 EVTAETEE
+517 
-525 SEEVEVTAE
+525 
-534 AEESEEVEVT
+534 
-544 AETEEFEEVK
+544 
-554 VIAEAE
+554 
-560 ESEEAE
+560 
-566 VTTETEESE
+566 
-575 EVEEIAETEESEEVE
+575 
-590 EIAEAEESEE
+590 EE
-600 VEVIAEAEES
+600 VEVIAETEEL
-610 EEVEVTT
+610 EEVEVIA
-617 ETEESE
+617 ETEELE
-623 EVEVTAETE
+623 EVEVIAETE
-632 ESEEVEVTAEA
+632 ELEEVEVIAET
-643 EESEEVEVTAE
+643 EELEEVEVIAE
-654 TEEFEEVKVI
+654 TEELEEVEVI
-664 AEAEESEEVEEIAE
+664 AETEELEEVEVIAE
-678 AEESEVEA
+678 TE
-686 FVELEETQP
+686 ELEEVEVIAETEELEEVEVIAETEELEEVEVIAETKAPVVETFVALEEIQQ
-695 EMVLDEAIEQKSE
+695 EDEVIEQNSE

-720 KDVQSFANVLIA
+720 NDVQSFANVLIA
-732 ETEENKLVVEEALVA
+732 ETEENKRVEEEAPVVEEQSVEEEVPVV
-747 EEQPVVEEAPIAEG
+747 EEQPVV
-761 KPVVEEAPVAE
+761 K
-772 EQLVVEEALVAE
+772 
-784 EQPVVEEAPIAE
+784 
-796 GKSVVEEAPVAE
+796 
-808 EQLVVEETTI
+808 
-818 AEEKPVV
+818 
-825 PKEEP
+825 KEEP

-855 HAARTS
+855 HAARANA
-861 VMQPSMGERVENKPV
+861 MQPSANVRVENKPV
-876 HQVEESPVQQVVVE
+876 QQEVAEPQVEESPVQQVVAE
-890 SRVEEQP
+890 
-897 VKQVVVDPQ
+897 PQ
-906 VEEQPMQQVVVE
+906 VEERLEQQVVVE
-918 PQVEEQPMQQVVVEP
+918 PQVEEQPMQQVVAEP
-933 QVKEQPMQQVVVEP
+933 QVEESPMQQVVAEP
-947 QVEVQPMQQ
+947 QVEESPVQQ
-956 VVVEPQ
+956 VVAEPQ
-962 VKEQPMQQVVVE
+962 VEE
-974 PQVKEQPM
+974 RLE

-988 PQVEEQLGQQMVVE
+988 PQVEEQPMQQVVAE
-1002 SQVEEKP
+1002 PQVEEQP

-1014 VEQVQKPISST
+1014 VEQVQKSISST
-1025 EVQEKA
+1025 EPKEKA

-1045 QTPPTYTVP
+1045 HTPPTYTVP
-1054 PLALLSIPRQ
+1054 PLALLSIPQ
-1064 AALDNKEWLEE
+1064 QSALDNTEWLDE

-1265 KWAVEEMERR
+1265 KWAVDEMERR

-1296 REIPGETLPYIVI
+1296 RDIPGETLPYIVI

-1417 IEKTVDHVK
+1417 IEKTVDHVR
-1426 KQMKPNYLFQQ
+1426 KQMKPNYLFKQ
-1437 EDLLAKTEQSE
+1437 EDLLAKTEQAE

>member
-55 RFPLIPDDGFD
+55 RFPLVPDNGFD
-66 EDDVREQPRFEEQHV
+66 EEDESEVNRFEEQPI
-81 QSGVYEDQPTQRGIK
+81 QGVTYEEPTAQRGIK

-109 ATYEEPEVQYE
+109 STYEEPEVQYE
-120 PDPEPV
+120 PVRESV
-126 VKKVSVPSQESSR
+126 VKKASAPSQESNR

-161 KVEKQE
+161 KEEKQE
-167 EEKEREDLE
+167 EVKEREDLE

-191 KGYTLSAFSEGQ
+191 KGYKLSDFSEGQ
-203 TTTPSSSGRAGN
+203 APTSSSHRAAN
-215 QQEEQNHSKKE
+215 QQGEQQYEENKKE

-239 YEIERQEPVVEEKE
+239 YEIERQVVPLVEEKE
-253 VVQEINTPQEVSADE
+253 VIQEMSTPQEVSADE
-268 FLHKT
+268 LLHKT
-273 IAERTED
+273 VAEQMES
-280 AGKEKDVVVSN
+280 AKLEKDVVVLN
-291 ENSLQEELVDSQ
+291 ENNLQEELVASK

-310 LAEEMKCN
+310 LSEEIKRN
-318 TEIEK
+318 TEIKQPTIEVEK
-323 QTSEES
+323 QAPEES

-346 PEEFAEIAE
+346 PEEVSKVEVIAE
-355 TEEPEVEVTAETE
+355 TEELEEVVMETEAPEEVEVIAETE
-368 ESEEVEVTAETEESE
+368 EVEVIAETEELEEVVMETEEVEVIAEAEEVEVIVETEESE

-391 EESEEVEV
+391 EEVEV
-399 TAETEESEEVEVTA
+399 IVET
-413 ETEESEEVEV
+413 
-423 TAEAEESEEVEVT
+423 
-436 AETEEFEEVKVIA
+436 
-449 EAEESEEAEVT
+449 
-460 TETEESEEVEEIAE
+460 
-474 TEESEEVEEIAEAE
+474 E
-488 ESEEVEVIAEAEES
+488 ESEEVEVIAEA
-502 EEVEVTTETEESEEV
+502 
-517 EVTAETEE
+517 
-525 SEEVEVTAE
+525 
-534 AEESEEVEVT
+534 
-544 AETEEFEEVK
+544 K
-554 VIAEAE
+554 
-560 ESEEAE
+560 
-566 VTTETEESE
+566 
-575 EVEEIAETEESEEVE
+575 
-590 EIAEAEESEE
+590 ESEE
-600 VEVIAEAEES
+600 VEVIAEAKES
-610 EEVEVTT
+610 EEVEVIA
-617 ETEESE
+617 EAKESE
-623 EVEVTAETE
+623 EVEVIAEAKE
-632 ESEEVEVTAEA
+632 LEEVE
-643 EESEEVEVTAE
+643 
-654 TEEFEEVKVI
+654 VI
-664 AEAEESEEVEEIAE
+664 AEAEETEVIAETKAPVVETFVALEEIQQE
-678 AEESEVEA
+678 
-686 FVELEETQP
+686 
-695 EMVLDEAIEQKSE
+695 DEAIEQKSE

-732 ETEENKLVVEEALVA
+732 ETEENRRVVEEAQVAEEQRVVEEAPVVEEQRVVEETPIA
-747 EEQPVVEEAPIAEG
+747 EEQPVV
-761 KPVVEEAPVAE
+761 
-772 EQLVVEEALVAE
+772 Q
-784 EQPVVEEAPIAE
+784 
-796 GKSVVEEAPVAE
+796 
-808 EQLVVEETTI
+808 
-818 AEEKPVV
+818 
-825 PKEEP
+825 KEEP

-855 HAARTS
+855 HAARANA
-861 VMQPSMGERVENKPV
+861 MQPSANVRVENKPV
-876 HQVEESPVQQVVVE
+876 QQEVAEPQVEERPVQQVVAE
-890 SRVEEQP
+890 
-897 VKQVVVDPQ
+897 PQ
-906 VEEQPMQQVVVE
+906 VEERPVQQVVAEPQVEENPMQQVVVE
-918 PQVEEQPMQQVVVEP
+918 PQVEERPV
-933 QVKEQPMQQVVVEP
+933 
-947 QVEVQPMQQ
+947 
-956 VVVEPQ
+956 
-962 VKEQPMQQVVVE
+962 
-974 PQVKEQPM
+974 

-988 PQVEEQLGQQMVVE
+988 PQVEERPVQQVVVE
-1002 SQVEEKP
+1002 PQVEERPVQQVAEPQVEERPVQQVVVEPQVEERPVQQVVVEPQVEERPVQQVAEPQVEERPVQQVVAEPQVEEQP

-1045 QTPPTYTVP
+1045 HTPPTYTVP
-1054 PLALLSIPRQ
+1054 PLALLSIPQ
-1064 AALDNKEWLEE
+1064 QSALDNTEWLEE

-1426 KQMKPNYLFQQ
+1426 KQMKPNYLFKQ
-1437 EDLLAKTEQSE
+1437 EDLLAKTEQAE
-1448 SEDELFFDACQ
+1448 LEDELFLDACQ

-1493 GIISEARGTK
+1493 GIISEGRGTK

>member
-23 PKQIESQPKIPR
+23 PKLIESQPKIPR

-55 RFPLIPDDGFD
+55 RFPLVPDNGFD
-66 EDDVREQPRFEEQHV
+66 EEDESEVNRFEEQPI
-81 QSGVYEDQPTQRGIK
+81 QGVTYEEPTAQRGIK

-109 ATYEEPEVQYE
+109 STYEEPEVQYE
-120 PDPEPV
+120 PVRESV
-126 VKKVSVPSQESSR
+126 VKKASAPSQESNR

-161 KVEKQE
+161 KEEKQE
-167 EEKEREDLE
+167 EVKEREDLE

-191 KGYTLSAFSEGQ
+191 KGYKLSDFSEGQ
-203 TTTPSSSGRAGN
+203 APTSSSHRAAN
-215 QQEEQNHSKKE
+215 QQGEQQYEENKKE

-239 YEIERQEPVVEEKE
+239 YEIERQVPLVEEKE
-253 VVQEINTPQEVSADE
+253 VIQEMSTPQEVSADE
-268 FLHKT
+268 LLHKT
-273 IAERTED
+273 VAEQMES
-280 AGKEKDVVVSN
+280 AKLEKDVVVLN
-291 ENSLQEELVDSQ
+291 ENNLQEELVASK

-310 LAEEMKCN
+310 LSEEIKRN
-318 TEIEK
+318 TEIKQPTIEVEK
-323 QTSEES
+323 QAPEES

-346 PEEFAEIAE
+346 PEEVSKVEVIAE
-355 TEEPEVEVTAETE
+355 TEELEEVVMETEAPEEVEAEGSEEVEAEGSEEVEVIAEAKESEEVEVIAETKEPEEVEVIVETE
-368 ESEEVEVTAETEESE
+368 ESEEVEVIAEAKESEEVEVIAEAKESEEVEVIAETEESE

-391 EESEEVEV
+391 
-399 TAETEESEEVEVTA
+399 
-413 ETEESEEVEV
+413 
-423 TAEAEESEEVEVT
+423 
-436 AETEEFEEVKVIA
+436 K
-449 EAEESEEAEVT
+449 
-460 TETEESEEVEEIAE
+460 
-474 TEESEEVEEIAEAE
+474 
-488 ESEEVEVIAEAEES
+488 ESEEVEVIAEA
-502 EEVEVTTETEESEEV
+502 
-517 EVTAETEE
+517 
-525 SEEVEVTAE
+525 
-534 AEESEEVEVT
+534 
-544 AETEEFEEVK
+544 K
-554 VIAEAE
+554 
-560 ESEEAE
+560 
-566 VTTETEESE
+566 
-575 EVEEIAETEESEEVE
+575 
-590 EIAEAEESEE
+590 ESEE
-600 VEVIAEAEES
+600 VEVIAEAKEL
-610 EEVEVTT
+610 EEVE
-617 ETEESE
+617 
-623 EVEVTAETE
+623 
-632 ESEEVEVTAEA
+632 
-643 EESEEVEVTAE
+643 
-654 TEEFEEVKVI
+654 VI
-664 AEAEESEEVEEIAE
+664 AEAEETEVIAETKAPVVETFVALEEIQQE
-678 AEESEVEA
+678 
-686 FVELEETQP
+686 
-695 EMVLDEAIEQKSE
+695 DEAIEQKSE

-732 ETEENKLVVEEALVA
+732 ETEENRRVVEEAQVAEEQRVVEEAPVVEEQRVVEETPIA
-747 EEQPVVEEAPIAEG
+747 EEQPVV
-761 KPVVEEAPVAE
+761 
-772 EQLVVEEALVAE
+772 Q
-784 EQPVVEEAPIAE
+784 
-796 GKSVVEEAPVAE
+796 
-808 EQLVVEETTI
+808 
-818 AEEKPVV
+818 
-825 PKEEP
+825 KEEP

-855 HAARTS
+855 HAARANA
-861 VMQPSMGERVENKPV
+861 MQPSANVRVENKPV
-876 HQVEESPVQQVVVE
+876 QQEVAEPQVEERPVQQVVAE
-890 SRVEEQP
+890 
-897 VKQVVVDPQ
+897 PQ
-906 VEEQPMQQVVVE
+906 VEERPVQQVVAEPQVEERPVQQVVAEPQVEENPMQQVVVE
-918 PQVEEQPMQQVVVEP
+918 PQVEERPV
-933 QVKEQPMQQVVVEP
+933 
-947 QVEVQPMQQ
+947 
-956 VVVEPQ
+956 
-962 VKEQPMQQVVVE
+962 
-974 PQVKEQPM
+974 

-988 PQVEEQLGQQMVVE
+988 PQVEERPVQQVVVE
-1002 SQVEEKP
+1002 PQVEERPVQQVAEPQVEERPVQQVVAEPQVEEQP

-1045 QTPPTYTVP
+1045 HTPPTYTVP
-1054 PLALLSIPRQ
+1054 PLALLSIPQ
-1064 AALDNKEWLEE
+1064 QSALDNTEWLEE

-1426 KQMKPNYLFQQ
+1426 KQMKPNYLFKQ
-1437 EDLLAKTEQSE
+1437 EDLLAKTEQAE
-1448 SEDELFFDACQ
+1448 SEDELFLDACQ

-1493 GIISEARGTK
+1493 GIISEGRGTK

>member
-55 RFPLIPDDGFD
+55 RFPLVPDNGFD
-66 EDDVREQPRFEEQHV
+66 EEDESEVNRFEEQPI
-81 QSGVYEDQPTQRGIK
+81 QGVTYEEPTAQRGIK

-109 ATYEEPEVQYE
+109 STYEEPEVQYE
-120 PDPEPV
+120 PVRESV
-126 VKKVSVPSQESSR
+126 VKNASAPSQESNR

-161 KVEKQE
+161 KEEKQE
-167 EEKEREDLE
+167 EVKEREDLE

-191 KGYTLSAFSEGQ
+191 KGYKLSDFSEGQ
-203 TTTPSSSGRAGN
+203 APTSSSHRAAN
-215 QQEEQNHSKKE
+215 QQGEQQYEENKKE

-239 YEIERQEPVVEEKE
+239 YEIERQVPLVEEKE
-253 VVQEINTPQEVSADE
+253 VIQEMSTPQEVSADE
-268 FLHKT
+268 LLHKT
-273 IAERTED
+273 VAEQMES
-280 AGKEKDVVVSN
+280 AKLEKDVVVLN
-291 ENSLQEELVDSQ
+291 ENNLQEELVASK

-310 LAEEMKCN
+310 LSEEIKRN
-318 TEIEK
+318 TEIKQPTIEVEK
-323 QTSEES
+323 QAPEES

-346 PEEFAEIAE
+346 PEEVSKVEVIAE
-355 TEEPEVEVTAETE
+355 TEELEEVVMETEAPEEVEAEGSEEVEAEGSEEVEVIAEAK
-368 ESEEVEVTAETEESE
+368 ESEEVEVIAETKEPEEVEVIVETEESE

-391 EESEEVEV
+391 
-399 TAETEESEEVEVTA
+399 
-413 ETEESEEVEV
+413 
-423 TAEAEESEEVEVT
+423 
-436 AETEEFEEVKVIA
+436 K
-449 EAEESEEAEVT
+449 
-460 TETEESEEVEEIAE
+460 
-474 TEESEEVEEIAEAE
+474 
-488 ESEEVEVIAEAEES
+488 ESEEVEVIAEA
-502 EEVEVTTETEESEEV
+502 
-517 EVTAETEE
+517 
-525 SEEVEVTAE
+525 
-534 AEESEEVEVT
+534 
-544 AETEEFEEVK
+544 K
-554 VIAEAE
+554 
-560 ESEEAE
+560 
-566 VTTETEESE
+566 
-575 EVEEIAETEESEEVE
+575 
-590 EIAEAEESEE
+590 ESEE
-600 VEVIAEAEES
+600 VEVIAEAKEL
-610 EEVEVTT
+610 EEVE
-617 ETEESE
+617 
-623 EVEVTAETE
+623 
-632 ESEEVEVTAEA
+632 
-643 EESEEVEVTAE
+643 
-654 TEEFEEVKVI
+654 VI
-664 AEAEESEEVEEIAE
+664 AEAEETEVIAETKAPVVETFVALEEIQQE
-678 AEESEVEA
+678 
-686 FVELEETQP
+686 
-695 EMVLDEAIEQKSE
+695 DEAIEQKSE

-732 ETEENKLVVEEALVA
+732 ETEENRRVVEEAQVAEEQRVVEEAPVVEEQRVVEETPIA
-747 EEQPVVEEAPIAEG
+747 EEQPVV
-761 KPVVEEAPVAE
+761 
-772 EQLVVEEALVAE
+772 Q
-784 EQPVVEEAPIAE
+784 
-796 GKSVVEEAPVAE
+796 
-808 EQLVVEETTI
+808 
-818 AEEKPVV
+818 
-825 PKEEP
+825 KEEP

-855 HAARTS
+855 HAARANA
-861 VMQPSMGERVENKPV
+861 MQPSANVRVENKPV
-876 HQVEESPVQQVVVE
+876 QQEVAEPQVEERPVQQVVAE
-890 SRVEEQP
+890 
-897 VKQVVVDPQ
+897 PQ
-906 VEEQPMQQVVVE
+906 VEENPMQQVVVE
-918 PQVEEQPMQQVVVEP
+918 PQVEERPV
-933 QVKEQPMQQVVVEP
+933 
-947 QVEVQPMQQ
+947 
-956 VVVEPQ
+956 
-962 VKEQPMQQVVVE
+962 
-974 PQVKEQPM
+974 

-988 PQVEEQLGQQMVVE
+988 PQVEERPVQQVVVE
-1002 SQVEEKP
+1002 PQVEERPVQQVAEPQVEERPVQQVVAEPQVEEQP

-1045 QTPPTYTVP
+1045 HTPPTYTVP
-1054 PLALLSIPRQ
+1054 PLALLSIPQ
-1064 AALDNKEWLEE
+1064 QSALDNTEWLEE

-1426 KQMKPNYLFQQ
+1426 KQMKPNYLFKQ
-1437 EDLLAKTEQSE
+1437 EDLLAKTEQAE
-1448 SEDELFFDACQ
+1448 SEDELFLDACQ

-1493 GIISEARGTK
+1493 GIISEGRGTK